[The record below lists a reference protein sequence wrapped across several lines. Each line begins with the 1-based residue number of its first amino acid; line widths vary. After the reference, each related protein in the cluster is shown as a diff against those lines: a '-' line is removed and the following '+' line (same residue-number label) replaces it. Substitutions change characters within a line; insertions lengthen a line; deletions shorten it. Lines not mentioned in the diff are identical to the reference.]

1 MHWGTFILVLG
12 ALASRLAESGYI
24 FTAPKI
30 LRSETDEQ
38 FRLTLTD
45 VKEDGKVTVRLL
57 KYNNDSI
64 VLAEQEYDIKNGES
78 TFLPFR
84 VPEHLDSQAKI
95 EVNGTFGDYVFGDR
109 KEIDFQKSKNTILV
123 QSDKALY
130 KPGQRVQFR
139 VLPINNELKPV
150 TDVKA
155 TIYVT
160 SPSDVRIAQ
169 WNDVSFEKGIVQR
182 DFQLTEEPELGLW
195 QIVVELPT
203 QTVRQHFEVNEYVLP
218 KFEVTIKPPSYV
230 LADAKE
236 ITWKICAHYTFGQ
249 PVDGTLT
256 VNVTYERYS
265 WEKDDYPKINH
276 TGPINGC
283 FDMTVNTSLLR
294 FNENYEIY
302 KRIYLVAQVN
312 ETGTGITMNKT
323 NYISRSFNPLEL
335 NFLEGDRG
343 KNYFK
348 PTMPF
353 YGRLLVKKPDGVPVG
368 GELVQL
374 CLLSQA
380 EEIKPRWW
388 RTDRRLSC
396 KNYTSDESGII
407 KFTIPPLKTTVVT
420 ISVET
425 QKGRPSLSARRYPTA
440 LRLPSRSL
448 RRMRPHGIRITAV
461 AMNYETV
468 KYDTYGVKINQPKST
483 LYLQA
488 WYSASNNFIQIEP
501 SKGPLRCSGKHPVR
515 LRYTGQPD
523 SEKQFH
529 LQVIARGKILKD
541 KVLDVTFKPEEA
553 LSVDDSFLV
562 EEDLNETLPTNMAEG
577 SVSTGSFEF
586 ELEPDFS
593 HVPRVKVL
601 AFYVRP
607 DGEVIADS
615 EQFEVEKC
623 LQNNVTMRFGSETV
637 QPATSAAIHVNGSPR
652 SFCGVGVVDK
662 SVHLLKQDNQ
672 LTKDKVYDILKRLD
686 ITRYT
691 WPKQASYDYCRKQ
704 LAKNPQQFKRHI
716 WNGPRSS
723 NVEYVD
729 SITAFDESGVVVMS
743 DLTLETRP
751 CRKNIYDRPPYA
763 LAAPAIPLA
772 RPLALSGP
780 PPPAGVAFS
789 NRIVGGLPGVPV
801 ALDSVAQSAPS
812 ANIPAKSAVEVRTY
826 FPETWLWD
834 LKELDEHG
842 ELNFKE
848 KIPHTI
854 TEWVGS
860 TVCINSEDG
869 IGISDPAKIKAFQP
883 FFASFNLPYSVVRGE
898 LVPVKVSVFN
908 YLEKCLPVDL
918 KLAESADFHIEGES
932 ETTLC
937 VCGSKSQVH
946 KFQIRPQTI
955 GEVNLTVSAAGS
967 QSDAACGEQPTEK
980 VVARDAVTRP
990 LIIEAEGFPKEETQS
1005 VFVCPKDAGEG
1016 GAKNEF
1022 DLVLPEDLV
1031 EGSARAYVQVTG
1043 DIMGPAIKNLDSL
1056 VQVPTGCGEQN
1067 MVKFTPNV
1075 YVLDYLKATG
1085 KNQEDIERKAV
1096 QNLKTGYQRQQKYKH
1111 YDGSYS
1117 AFGNRDNSGSMFL
1130 TAFVVKSFKQA
1141 EKYIPIDAGNLN
1153 ESIKWIITKQK
1164 TNGCFQNIGTVLSSG
1179 LKGKVNSTAPGALT
1193 AYVLTALLEGGLADE
1208 KVVESALR
1216 CISAQRDPSAHNL
1229 ALSAYA
1235 AALAGHESAKDYLEK
1250 LESIAV
1256 HKGALTYWSNAGKK
1270 GPSASADVETAAYAV
1285 LAYLKLNAQE
1295 NLSKAQP
1302 IVRWMATKRNS
1313 RGGFPSTQDTVLGL
1327 QALSAFAT
1335 YVSKDPVDIS
1345 VKVDGT
1351 DVSESYNLKEDTKLV
1366 VQEKKVVSL
1375 PNKLTSEAT
1384 GPGCALISATLKYN
1398 VHTAPKSEGF
1408 ELTATPSQE
1417 ASDCN
1422 DHKLKICLRFDG
1434 EQPSN
1439 MAVVELKLVSGYTP
1453 DEDHIFGLYREKDVK
1468 LKRHEV
1474 EKNQVNFYF
1483 EEITSE
1489 NKCFD
1494 VRVHREFAIEDAKPA
1509 TVKVYDYYE
1518 QENSNSVPYSLVASC

>member
-1 MHWGTFILVLG
+1 MQWGALVLFLG
-12 ALASRLAESGYI
+12 AVASHVADGGYI

-30 LRSETDEQ
+30 LRSETDAL

-57 KYNNDSI
+57 KYNNDSV

-78 TFLPFR
+78 AFLPFR

-95 EVNGTFGDYVFGDR
+95 EVNGTFGNYVFGDR
-109 KEIDFQKSKNTILV
+109 KEIDFQKSKNTVLV

-130 KPGQRVQFR
+130 KPGQKVQFR

-283 FDMTVNTSLLR
+283 FDMTVNTTLLR

-302 KRIYLVAQVN
+302 KRISLVAQVN
-312 ETGTGITMNKT
+312 ETGTGVTMNKT
-323 NYISRSFNPLEL
+323 NFISRSFNPLEL
-335 NFLEGDRG
+335 NFLEGEHG

-374 CLLSQA
+374 CLLSQS

-407 KFTIPPLKTTVVT
+407 KFTIPPLKASVVT
-420 ISVET
+420 ISVE
-425 QKGRPSLSARRYPTA
+425 
-440 LRLPSRSL
+440 
-448 RRMRPHGIRITAV
+448 AV

-488 WYSASNNFIQIEP
+488 WYSASNNFIQVEP
-501 SKGPLRCSGKHPVR
+501 SKGPIPCAGKYSLR
-515 LRYTGQPD
+515 LRYTGEPD
-523 SEKQFH
+523 TQKQFH
-529 LQVIARGKILKD
+529 FQVMARGKILKD
-541 KVLDVTFKPEEA
+541 KVEDVAFKPDEVVP
-553 LSVDDSFLV
+553 VDASFLV
-562 EEDLNETLPTNMAEG
+562 EEDLNETLPSNMAEG
-577 SVSTGSFEF
+577 SASTGSFEF

-593 HVPRVKVL
+593 YVPRVIVL

-607 DGEVIADS
+607 DGEVIADA

-623 LQNNVTMRFGSETV
+623 LQNNVTMRFGSDTV

-652 SFCGVGVVDK
+652 SYCGVGVVDK

-704 LAKNPQQFKRHI
+704 LAKNPQQYKRNI

-763 LAAPAIPLA
+763 LAAPASVRDAEEYDDEQLDI
-772 RPLALSGP
+772 
-780 PPPAGVAFS
+780 AG
-789 NRIVGGLPGVPV
+789 GMPGVPV

-826 FPETWLWD
+826 FPETWLWE

-842 ELNFKE
+842 ELSFKE

-869 IGISDPAKIKAFQP
+869 IGVSDPAKIKAFQP

-918 KLAESADFHIEGES
+918 KLAESADYHIEGES

-967 QSDAACGEQPTEK
+967 NSDTACGEQPTEK

-990 LIIEAEGFPKEETQS
+990 LIIEAEGFEKEETQS
-1005 VFVCPKDAGEG
+1005 VFVCPKDAGEE

-1031 EGSARAYVQVTG
+1031 EGSARAYVSVTG

-1085 KNQEDIERKAV
+1085 KNQKEIERKAV
-1096 QNLKTGYQRQQKYKH
+1096 NNLKTGYQRQQKYKH

-1117 AFGNRDNSGSMFL
+1117 AFGNSDSSGSMFL

-1141 EKYIPIDAGNLN
+1141 ENYIPIDAGNLN

-1164 TNGCFQNIGTVLSSG
+1164 TNGCFQNVGTVLSSG

-1193 AYVLTALLEGGLADE
+1193 AYVLTALLEGGLADAQ
-1208 KVVESALR
+1208 VVESALR

-1235 AALAGHESAKDYLEK
+1235 AALAGHESAKEYLEK

-1256 HKGALTYWSNAGKK
+1256 HKGGLTYWSNAGKK
-1270 GPSASADVETAAYAV
+1270 GPSVSADVETAAYAV
-1285 LAYLKLNAQE
+1285 LAYLKLNPQE
-1295 NLSKAQP
+1295 NLNKAQP

-1335 YVSKDPVDIS
+1335 FVSKDPVDIA
-1345 VKVDGT
+1345 VKVDGN

-1366 VQEKKVVSL
+1366 VQEKKVVNL

-1384 GPGCALISATLKYN
+1384 GPGCALVSTTLKYN
-1398 VHTAPKSEGF
+1398 VHTPPKSEGF
-1408 ELTATPSQE
+1408 ELTATPSKE

-1422 DHKLKICLRFDG
+1422 DHKLKICLRYDG

-1439 MAVVELKLVSGYTP
+1439 MAVLELKLVSGYIP
-1453 DEDHIFGLYREKDVK
+1453 DEDHIYSLYREKDVK

-1494 VRVHREFAIEDAKPA
+1494 VRLHREFAIEDAKPA

>member
-1 MHWGTFILVLG
+1 MHWAALVLVLG
-12 ALASRLAESGYI
+12 AVSSHLADGGYI

-30 LRSETDEQ
+30 LRSETDAL

-57 KYNNDSI
+57 KYNNDSV
-64 VLAEQEYDIKNGES
+64 VLAEQEYDIKNGEGA
-78 TFLPFR
+78 FLPFR

-95 EVNGTFGDYVFGDR
+95 EVNGTFGSYVFGDR

-130 KPGQRVQFR
+130 KPGQKVQFR

-218 KFEVTIKPPSYV
+218 KFEITIKPPSYV

-283 FDMTVNTSLLR
+283 YDMTVNTTLLR

-302 KRIYLVAQVN
+302 KRISFVAQVN
-312 ETGTGITMNKT
+312 ETGTGVTMNKT
-323 NYISRSFNPLEL
+323 NFISRSFNPLEL
-335 NFLEGDRG
+335 NFLEGEHG

-374 CLLSQA
+374 CLLSQS

-407 KFTIPPLKTTVVT
+407 KFTIPPLKASVVT
-420 ISVET
+420 ISVE
-425 QKGRPSLSARRYPTA
+425 
-440 LRLPSRSL
+440 
-448 RRMRPHGIRITAV
+448 AV

-488 WYSASNNFIQIEP
+488 WYSASNNFIQVEP
-501 SKGPLRCSGKHPVR
+501 SKGPIPCTGKYSVR
-515 LRYTGQPD
+515 LRYTGEPD
-523 SEKQFH
+523 TQKQFH
-529 LQVIARGKILKD
+529 FQVMARGKILKD
-541 KVLDVTFKPEEA
+541 KVEDVAFKPDEA
-553 LSVDDSFLV
+553 VPVDASFLV
-562 EEDLNETLPTNMAEG
+562 EEDLNETLPSNMAEG

-593 HVPRVKVL
+593 YVPRVKVL
-601 AFYVRP
+601 AFYIRP
-607 DGEVIADS
+607 DGEVIADA

-652 SFCGVGVVDK
+652 SYCGVGVVDK

-704 LAKNPQQFKRHI
+704 LAKNPQQYKRNI

-763 LAAPAIPLA
+763 LAAPASALDAEEFDGDVVQLYSAATTSHP
-772 RPLALSGP
+772 RPLTTTVPTAVP
-780 PPPAGVAFS
+780 FRATQK
-789 NRIVGGLPGVPV
+789 GGLPGVPV

-826 FPETWLWD
+826 FPETWLWE

-842 ELNFKE
+842 ELSFKE

-869 IGISDPAKIKAFQP
+869 IGVSDPAKIKAFQP

-918 KLAESADFHIEGES
+918 KLAESADYHIEGES

-967 QSDAACGEQPTEK
+967 QSDTACGEQPTEK

-990 LIIEAEGFPKEETQS
+990 LIIEAEGFEKEETQS

-1031 EGSARAYVQVTG
+1031 EGSARAYVSVTG

-1085 KNQEDIERKAV
+1085 KDQKEIERKAV
-1096 QNLKTGYQRQQKYKH
+1096 NNLKTGYQRQQKYKH

-1117 AFGNRDNSGSMFL
+1117 AFGNSDSSGSMFL

-1141 EKYIPIDAGNLN
+1141 EKYMPIDAGNLN

-1164 TNGCFQNIGTVLSSG
+1164 TNGCFQNVGTVLSSG

-1193 AYVLTALLEGGLADE
+1193 AYVLTALLEGGLADAQ
-1208 KVVESALR
+1208 VVESALR

-1235 AALAGHESAKDYLEK
+1235 AALAGHESAKEYLEK

-1256 HKGALTYWSNAGKK
+1256 HKGGLTYWSNAGKK
-1270 GPSASADVETAAYAV
+1270 GPSVSADVETAAYAV
-1285 LAYLKLNAQE
+1285 LAYLKLNPQE
-1295 NLSKAQP
+1295 NLNKAQP

-1335 YVSKDPVDIS
+1335 FVSKDPVDIT
-1345 VKVDGT
+1345 VKVDGN

-1366 VQEKKVVSL
+1366 VQEKKVVNL

-1384 GPGCALISATLKYN
+1384 GPGCALVSTTLKYN

-1422 DHKLKICLRFDG
+1422 DHKVKICLRYDG

-1439 MAVVELKLVSGYTP
+1439 MAVLELKLVSGYIP
-1453 DEDHIFGLYREKDVK
+1453 DEDHIYSLYREKDVK

-1494 VRVHREFAIEDAKPA
+1494 VRLHREFAIEDAKPA

-1518 QENSNSVPYSLVASC
+1518 QENSNSVPYTLVASC

>member
-1 MHWGTFILVLG
+1 MHWGAVVLVIG
-12 ALASRLAESGYI
+12 AVASQLADGGYI

-30 LRSETDEQ
+30 LRSETDAL

-78 TFLPFR
+78 AFLPFR

-95 EVNGTFGDYVFGDR
+95 EVNGTFGSYVFSDK

-130 KPGQRVQFR
+130 KPGQKVQFR

-236 ITWKICAHYTFGQ
+236 ITWEICAHYTFGQ

-283 FDMTVNTSLLR
+283 YDMVVNTTLLR

-302 KRIYLVAQVN
+302 KRISLVAQVN

-323 NYISRSFNPLEL
+323 NFISRSFNPLEL
-335 NFLEGDRG
+335 NFLDGEHG

-353 YGRLLVKKPDGVPVG
+353 YGRLLVKRPDGVPVG

-374 CLLSQA
+374 CLLSQS

-407 KFTIPPLKTTVVT
+407 KFTIPPLKASVVT
-420 ISVET
+420 ISVE
-425 QKGRPSLSARRYPTA
+425 
-440 LRLPSRSL
+440 
-448 RRMRPHGIRITAV
+448 AV

-488 WYSASNNFIQIEP
+488 WYSASNNFIQVEP
-501 SKGPLRCSGKHPVR
+501 SKGPIPCAGKHSMR
-515 LRYTGQPD
+515 LRYTGEPD
-523 SEKQFH
+523 TQKQFH
-529 LQVIARGKILKD
+529 FQVMARGKILKD
-541 KVLDVTFKPEEA
+541 KVVDVAFKPDEA
-553 LSVDDSFLV
+553 VPVDASFLV
-562 EEDLNETLPTNMAEG
+562 EEDLNETLPSNMAEG

-586 ELEPDFS
+586 ELEPDYS
-593 HVPRVKVL
+593 YVPRVKVL

-623 LQNNVTMRFGSETV
+623 LQNNVSMRFGSEVV
-637 QPATSAAIHVNGSPR
+637 QPATSAAIHLNGSPR
-652 SFCGVGVVDK
+652 SYCGVGVVDK

-704 LAKNPQQFKRHI
+704 LAKNPQQYKRNI

-729 SITAFDESGVVVMS
+729 SITAFDESGVIVMS

-763 LAAPAIPLA
+763 LAAPAMHGPRPLAFLA
-772 RPLALSGP
+772 RPAAP
-780 PPPAGVAFS
+780 PPPGAAFS
-789 NRIVGGLPGVPV
+789 NRVVGGLPGVPV

-812 ANIPAKSAVEVRTY
+812 VNIPAKSAVEVRTY

-842 ELNFKE
+842 ELSFKE

-869 IGISDPAKIKAFQP
+869 IGVSDPAKIKAFQP

-918 KLAESADFHIEGES
+918 KLAESADYQIEGES

-967 QSDAACGEQPTEK
+967 QSDTACGEQPTEK

-990 LIIEAEGFPKEETQS
+990 LIIEAEGFEKEETQS
-1005 VFVCPKDAGEG
+1005 VFVCPKEDS
-1016 GAKNEF
+1016 AKNEF

-1031 EGSARAYVQVTG
+1031 EGSARAYVSVTG

-1085 KNQEDIERKAV
+1085 KNQEEIERKAV
-1096 QNLKTGYQRQQKYKH
+1096 NNLKTGYQRQQKYKH

-1117 AFGNRDNSGSMFL
+1117 AFGNSDSSGSMFL

-1141 EKYIPIDAGNLN
+1141 EKYVPIDAGNLN

-1164 TNGCFQNIGTVLSSG
+1164 TNGCFQNVGTVLSSG

-1193 AYVLTALLEGGLADE
+1193 AYVLTSLLEGGLADAQ
-1208 KVVESALR
+1208 VVESALR

-1256 HKGALTYWSNAGKK
+1256 HKGGLTYWSNAGKK

-1285 LAYLKLNAQE
+1285 LAYLKLNPQE
-1295 NLSKAQP
+1295 NLNKAQP

-1335 YVSKDPVDIS
+1335 FVSKDPVDIT
-1345 VKVDGT
+1345 VKVDGN

-1366 VQEKKVVSL
+1366 VQEKKVVNL
-1375 PNKLTSEAT
+1375 PNKLTSEAS
-1384 GPGCALISATLKYN
+1384 GPGCALVSTTLKYN

-1417 ASDCN
+1417 ATDCN
-1422 DHKLKICLRFDG
+1422 DHKLNICIRYDG

-1439 MAVVELKLVSGYTP
+1439 MAVLELKLVSGYIP
-1453 DEDHIFGLYREKDVK
+1453 DEDHIYSLYRQKDVK

-1494 VRVHREFAIEDAKPA
+1494 VRLHREFAIEDAKPA

>member
-1 MHWGTFILVLG
+1 MQWGALVLFLG
-12 ALASRLAESGYI
+12 AVASHLADGGYI

-30 LRSETDEQ
+30 LRSETDAL

-57 KYNNDSI
+57 KYNNDSV

-78 TFLPFR
+78 AFLPFR

-95 EVNGTFGDYVFGDR
+95 EVNGTFGSYVFGDR
-109 KEIDFQKSKNTILV
+109 KEIDFQKSKNTVLV

-130 KPGQRVQFR
+130 KPGQKVQFR

-283 FDMTVNTSLLR
+283 YDMTVNTTLLR

-302 KRIYLVAQVN
+302 KRISLVAQVN
-312 ETGTGITMNKT
+312 ETGTGVTMNKT
-323 NYISRSFNPLEL
+323 NFISRSFNPLEL
-335 NFLEGDRG
+335 NFLEGEHG

-374 CLLSQA
+374 CLLSQS

-407 KFTIPPLKTTVVT
+407 KFTIPPLKASVVT
-420 ISVET
+420 ISVE
-425 QKGRPSLSARRYPTA
+425 
-440 LRLPSRSL
+440 
-448 RRMRPHGIRITAV
+448 AV

-488 WYSASNNFIQIEP
+488 WYSASNNFIQVEP
-501 SKGPLRCSGKHPVR
+501 SKGPIPCAGKYSVR
-515 LRYTGQPD
+515 LRYTGEPD
-523 SEKQFH
+523 TQKQFH
-529 LQVIARGKILKD
+529 FQVMARGKILKD
-541 KVLDVTFKPEEA
+541 KVEDVAFKPDEVVP
-553 LSVDDSFLV
+553 VDASFLV
-562 EEDLNETLPTNMAEG
+562 EEDLNETLPSNMAEG
-577 SVSTGSFEF
+577 SASTGSFEF

-593 HVPRVKVL
+593 YVPRVKVL
-601 AFYVRP
+601 VFYIRP
-607 DGEVIADS
+607 DAEVIADA

-623 LQNNVTMRFGSETV
+623 LQNNVTMRFGSDTV

-652 SFCGVGVVDK
+652 SYCGVGVVDK

-704 LAKNPQQFKRHI
+704 LAKNPQQYKRNI

-763 LAAPAIPLA
+763 LAAPA
-772 RPLALSGP
+772 S
-780 PPPAGVAFS
+780 
-789 NRIVGGLPGVPV
+789 GLPGVPV

-812 ANIPAKSAVEVRTY
+812 GNIPAKSAVEVRTY
-826 FPETWLWD
+826 FPETWLWE

-842 ELNFKE
+842 ELSFKE

-869 IGISDPAKIKAFQP
+869 IGVSDPAKIKAFQP

-918 KLAESADFHIEGES
+918 KLAESADYHIEGES

-967 QSDAACGEQPTEK
+967 NSDTTCGEQPTEK

-990 LIIEAEGFPKEETQS
+990 LIIEAEGFEKEETQS
-1005 VFVCPKDAGEG
+1005 VFVCPKDAGEE

-1031 EGSARAYVQVTG
+1031 EGSARAYVSVTG

-1085 KNQEDIERKAV
+1085 KNQKEIERKAV
-1096 QNLKTGYQRQQKYKH
+1096 NNLKTGYQRQQKYKH

-1117 AFGNRDNSGSMFL
+1117 AFGNSDSSGSMFL

-1141 EKYIPIDAGNLN
+1141 ENYISIDAGNLN

-1164 TNGCFQNIGTVLSSG
+1164 TNGCFQNVGTVLSSG

-1193 AYVLTALLEGGLADE
+1193 AYVLTALLEGGLADAQ
-1208 KVVESALR
+1208 VVESALR

-1235 AALAGHESAKDYLEK
+1235 AALAGHESAKEYLEK

-1256 HKGALTYWSNAGKK
+1256 HKGGLTYWSNAGKK
-1270 GPSASADVETAAYAV
+1270 GPSVSADVETAAYAV
-1285 LAYLKLNAQE
+1285 LAYLKLNPQE
-1295 NLSKAQP
+1295 NLNKAQP

-1313 RGGFPSTQDTVLGL
+1313 RGGFLSTQDTVLGL

-1335 YVSKDPVDIS
+1335 FVSKDPVDIT
-1345 VKVDGT
+1345 VKVDGN
-1351 DVSESYNLKEDTKLV
+1351 DVSESYDLKEDTKLV
-1366 VQEKKVVSL
+1366 VQEKKVVNL

-1384 GPGCALISATLKYN
+1384 GPGCALVSTTLKYN
-1398 VHTAPKSEGF
+1398 VHTPPKSEGF
-1408 ELTATPSQE
+1408 ELTATPTQE

-1422 DHKLKICLRFDG
+1422 DHKLKICLRYDG

-1439 MAVVELKLVSGYTP
+1439 MAVLELKLVSGYIP
-1453 DEDHIFGLYREKDVK
+1453 DEDHIYSLYREKDVK

-1494 VRVHREFAIEDAKPA
+1494 VRLHREFAIEDAKPA

>member
-1 MHWGTFILVLG
+1 MQWGALVLFLG
-12 ALASRLAESGYI
+12 AVASHVADGGYI

-30 LRSETDEQ
+30 LRSETDAL

-57 KYNNDSI
+57 KYNNDSV

-78 TFLPFR
+78 AFLPFR

-95 EVNGTFGDYVFGDR
+95 EVNGTFGNYVFGDR
-109 KEIDFQKSKNTILV
+109 KEIDFQKSKNTVLV

-130 KPGQRVQFR
+130 KPGQKVQFR

-283 FDMTVNTSLLR
+283 FDMTVNTTLLR

-302 KRIYLVAQVN
+302 KRISLVAQVN
-312 ETGTGITMNKT
+312 ETGTGVTMNKT
-323 NYISRSFNPLEL
+323 NFISRSFNPLEL
-335 NFLEGDRG
+335 NFLEGEHG

-374 CLLSQA
+374 CLLSQS

-407 KFTIPPLKTTVVT
+407 KFTIPPLKASVVT
-420 ISVET
+420 ISVE
-425 QKGRPSLSARRYPTA
+425 
-440 LRLPSRSL
+440 
-448 RRMRPHGIRITAV
+448 AV

-488 WYSASNNFIQIEP
+488 WYSASNNFIQVEP
-501 SKGPLRCSGKHPVR
+501 SKGPIPCAGKYSLR
-515 LRYTGQPD
+515 LRYTGEPD
-523 SEKQFH
+523 TQKQFH
-529 LQVIARGKILKD
+529 FQVMARGKILKD
-541 KVLDVTFKPEEA
+541 KVEDVAFKPDEVVP
-553 LSVDDSFLV
+553 VDASFLV
-562 EEDLNETLPTNMAEG
+562 EEDLNETLPSNMAEG
-577 SVSTGSFEF
+577 SASTGSFEF

-593 HVPRVKVL
+593 YVPRVIVL

-607 DGEVIADS
+607 DGEVIADA

-623 LQNNVTMRFGSETV
+623 LQNNVTMRFGSDTV

-652 SFCGVGVVDK
+652 SYCGVGVVDK

-704 LAKNPQQFKRHI
+704 LAKNPQQYKRNI

-763 LAAPAIPLA
+763 LAAPA
-772 RPLALSGP
+772 SGM
-780 PPPAGVAFS
+780 
-789 NRIVGGLPGVPV
+789 PGVPV

-826 FPETWLWD
+826 FPETWLWE

-842 ELNFKE
+842 ELSFKE

-869 IGISDPAKIKAFQP
+869 IGVSDPAKIKAFQP

-918 KLAESADFHIEGES
+918 KLAESADYHIEGES

-967 QSDAACGEQPTEK
+967 NSDTACGEQPTEK

-990 LIIEAEGFPKEETQS
+990 LIIEAEGFEKEETQS
-1005 VFVCPKDAGEG
+1005 VFVCPKDAGEE

-1031 EGSARAYVQVTG
+1031 EGSARAYVSVTG

-1085 KNQEDIERKAV
+1085 KNQKEIERKAV
-1096 QNLKTGYQRQQKYKH
+1096 NNLKTGYQRQQKYKH

-1117 AFGNRDNSGSMFL
+1117 AFGNSDSSGSMFL

-1141 EKYIPIDAGNLN
+1141 ENYIPIDAGNLN

-1164 TNGCFQNIGTVLSSG
+1164 TNGCFQNVGTVLSSG

-1193 AYVLTALLEGGLADE
+1193 AYVLTALLEGGLADAQ
-1208 KVVESALR
+1208 VVESALR

-1235 AALAGHESAKDYLEK
+1235 AALAGHESAKEYLEK

-1256 HKGALTYWSNAGKK
+1256 HKGGLTYWSNAGKK
-1270 GPSASADVETAAYAV
+1270 GPSVSADVETAAYAV
-1285 LAYLKLNAQE
+1285 LAYLKLNPQE
-1295 NLSKAQP
+1295 NLNKAQP

-1335 YVSKDPVDIS
+1335 FVSKDPVDIA
-1345 VKVDGT
+1345 VKVDGN

-1366 VQEKKVVSL
+1366 VQEKKVVNL

-1384 GPGCALISATLKYN
+1384 GPGCALVSTTLKYN
-1398 VHTAPKSEGF
+1398 VHTPPKSEGF
-1408 ELTATPSQE
+1408 ELTATPSKE

-1422 DHKLKICLRFDG
+1422 DHKLKICLRYDG

-1439 MAVVELKLVSGYTP
+1439 MAVLELKLVSGYIP
-1453 DEDHIFGLYREKDVK
+1453 DEDHIYSLYREKDVK

-1494 VRVHREFAIEDAKPA
+1494 VRLHREFAIEDAKPA

>member
-1 MHWGTFILVLG
+1 MNWGSFILVFG
-12 ALASRLAESGYI
+12 ALASHLSEGGYI

-30 LRSETDEQ
+30 LRSETDAL

-45 VKEDGKVTVRLL
+45 VKDDGKVVVRLL

-84 VPEHLDSQAKI
+84 VPEQLDSQAKI
-95 EVNGTFGDYVFGDR
+95 QVNGTFGSYVFGDK
-109 KEIDFQKSKNTILV
+109 KEIDFQKSKNTILI

-130 KPGQRVQFR
+130 KPGQKVQFR
-139 VLPINNELKPV
+139 ILPINNELKPV
-150 TDVKA
+150 KNLQA

-169 WNDVSFEKGIVQR
+169 WNNVSFEKGIVQR
-182 DFQLTEEPELGLW
+182 DFKLTEEPELGLW

-218 KFEVTIKPPSYV
+218 KFEVTVKPPSYV

-283 FDMTVNTSLLR
+283 FDMTVNTTHLR

-323 NYISRSFNPLEL
+323 NYVSRSFNPLEL
-335 NFLEGDRG
+335 NFLDGEHG

-374 CLLSQA
+374 CLLSQS
-380 EEIKPRWW
+380 EDIRPRWW

-407 KFTIPPLKTTVVT
+407 KFTIPPLKTSVVT
-420 ISVET
+420 ISVE
-425 QKGRPSLSARRYPTA
+425 
-440 LRLPSRSL
+440 
-448 RRMRPHGIRITAV
+448 AV

-501 SKGPLRCSGKHPVR
+501 SNGPLPCTGKHVVR
-515 LRYTGQPD
+515 LRYTGEPGT
-523 SEKQFH
+523 EKQFH
-529 LQVIARGKILKD
+529 MQVMARGKILKD
-541 KVLDVTFKPEEA
+541 HVMNVAFKQDLPTP
-553 LSVDDSFLV
+553 VDENFLV
-562 EEDLNETLPTNMAEG
+562 EEDLNETLPSNMAEG
-577 SVSTGSFEF
+577 SVPTGSFEF
-586 ELEPDFS
+586 ELEPDYN

-607 DGEVIADS
+607 DGEVIADT
-615 EQFEVEKC
+615 EQFEVDKC
-623 LQNNVTMRFGSETV
+623 LQNNVTMKFGSETV

-652 SFCGVGVVDK
+652 SYCGVGVVDK

-691 WPKQASYDYCRKQ
+691 WPKQASYEYCRKQ
-704 LAKNPQQFKRHI
+704 LAKNPTQFKRNI

-763 LAAPAIPLA
+763 LAAPAMRVSYHSKDVELA
-772 RPLALSGP
+772 YIGRPITAALQTTAVPFRTTQRGGP
-780 PPPAGVAFS
+780 PGVAAAAFDAPPPVGFS
-789 NRIVGGLPGVPV
+789 S
-801 ALDSVAQSAPS
+801 D
-812 ANIPAKSAVEVRTY
+812 NIPAKSAVEVRTY
-826 FPETWLWD
+826 FPETWLWE

-842 ELNFKE
+842 ELSFKE

-860 TVCINSEDG
+860 TVCINSDDG
-869 IGISDPAKIKAFQP
+869 IGVSDPAKIKAFQP

-908 YLEKCLPVDL
+908 YLEKCLPIDL
-918 KLAESADFHIEGES
+918 KLAESADYHIEGES

-946 KFQIRPQTI
+946 KFTIRPQTI

-967 QSDAACGEQPTEK
+967 QNDVVCGDKPTEK

-990 LIIEAEGFPKEETQS
+990 LIIEAEGFPKEETKS
-1005 VFVCPKDAGEG
+1005 VFVCPKDAGEE
-1016 GAKNEF
+1016 GAKHEF

-1031 EGSARAYVQVTG
+1031 EGSARAYVSVTG

-1085 KNQEDIERKAV
+1085 KNLEDIERKAV
-1096 QNLKTGYQRQQKYKH
+1096 NNLKTGYQRQQKYKH
-1111 YDGSYS
+1111 NDGSYS
-1117 AFGNRDNSGSMFL
+1117 AFGKNDNSGSMFL

-1141 EKYIPIDAGNLN
+1141 EKYITIDAGNLN
-1153 ESIKWIITKQK
+1153 DSIKWILTKQK
-1164 TNGCFQNIGTVLSSG
+1164 TNGCFLNVGTVLSSG

-1193 AYVLTALLEGGLADE
+1193 AYVLTALLEGGLADA
-1208 KVVESALR
+1208 KVVETALR

-1235 AALAGHESAKDYLEK
+1235 AALAGHDSAKEYLEK
-1250 LESIAV
+1250 LETLAV
-1256 HKGALTYWSNAGKK
+1256 NKGGLTYWSNAGKK

-1335 YVSKDPVDIS
+1335 HVSKDPVDIA
-1345 VKVDGT
+1345 VKVEGT

-1366 VQEKKVVSL
+1366 VQEKKVVNL
-1375 PNKLTSEAT
+1375 PNKLTSEAS
-1384 GPGCALISATLKYN
+1384 GPGCALVSTTLKYN

-1408 ELTATPSQE
+1408 GLTATPSQE
-1417 ASDCN
+1417 ESDCN
-1422 DHKLKICLRFDG
+1422 DQKVNICIKFDG
-1434 EQPSN
+1434 DQPSN
-1439 MAVVELKLVSGYTP
+1439 MAVLELKLVSGYVP
-1453 DEDHIFGLYREKDVK
+1453 NEDHIYSLYREKDVK
-1468 LKRHEV
+1468 LKRHEI
-1474 EKNQVNFYF
+1474 EKNQVNLYF

-1494 VRVHREFAIEDAKPA
+1494 IRLHRDFAIEDAKPA
-1509 TVKVYDYYE
+1509 TIKVYDYYE
-1518 QENSNSVPYSLVASC
+1518 QENSNSVPYSLNASC

>member
-1 MHWGTFILVLG
+1 MRNFRTVVQDLRKARNLFWGIYDRPKNRAVLNKS
-12 ALASRLAESGYI
+12 LEHLGYI

-30 LRSETDEQ
+30 LRSETDAL

-78 TFLPFR
+78 AFLPFR

-95 EVNGTFGDYVFGDR
+95 EVNGTFGSYAFGDK

-130 KPGQRVQFR
+130 KPGQKVQFR

-283 FDMTVNTSLLR
+283 YDMVVNTSLLR

-302 KRIYLVAQVN
+302 KRISLVAQVN
-312 ETGTGITMNKT
+312 ETGTGVTMNKT
-323 NYISRSFNPLEL
+323 NFISRSFNPLEL
-335 NFLEGDRG
+335 NFLDGEHG

-368 GELVQL
+368 GEIVQL
-374 CLLSQA
+374 CLLSQS

-407 KFTIPPLKTTVVT
+407 KFTIPPLKTSVVT
-420 ISVET
+420 ISVE
-425 QKGRPSLSARRYPTA
+425 
-440 LRLPSRSL
+440 
-448 RRMRPHGIRITAV
+448 AV

-483 LYLQA
+483 LYLPGLVLGEQ
-488 WYSASNNFIQIEP
+488 
-501 SKGPLRCSGKHPVR
+501 
-515 LRYTGQPD
+515 
-523 SEKQFH
+523 QFH
-529 LQVIARGKILKD
+529 PGRAVEGPHSVRGKTLHATAIHGRARHA
-541 KVLDVTFKPEEA
+541 EA
-553 LSVDDSFLV
+553 VPLPGYGSRQDTKGQ
-562 EEDLNETLPTNMAEG
+562 DLNETLPSNMAEG

-586 ELEPDFS
+586 ELEPDYS
-593 HVPRVKVL
+593 YVPRVKVL

-623 LQNNVTMRFGSETV
+623 LQNNVTMRFGSEVV
-637 QPATSAAIHVNGSPR
+637 QPATSAAIHLNGSPR
-652 SFCGVGVVDK
+652 SYCGVGVVDK

-704 LAKNPQQFKRHI
+704 LAKNPQQYKRNI

-729 SITAFDESGVVVMS
+729 SITAFDESGVIVMS

-763 LAAPAIPLA
+763 LAAPAMRVSYHSYEA
-772 RPLALSGP
+772 AY
-780 PPPAGVAFS
+780 AFQ
-789 NRIVGGLPGVPV
+789 GGLPGVPV
-801 ALDSVAQSAPS
+801 ALDSVAQNSPS
-812 ANIPAKSAVEVRTY
+812 VNIPAKSAVEVRTY

-842 ELNFKE
+842 ELSFKE

-869 IGISDPAKIKAFQP
+869 IGVSDPAKIKAFQP

-918 KLAESADFHIEGES
+918 KLSESPDYQIEGES

-937 VCGSKSQVH
+937 VCGSKSQ
-946 KFQIRPQTI
+946 
-955 GEVNLTVSAAGS
+955 
-967 QSDAACGEQPTEK
+967 SDTACGEQPTEK

-990 LIIEAEGFPKEETQS
+990 LIIEAEGFEKEETQS
-1005 VFVCPKDAGEG
+1005 VFVCPKEDS
-1016 GAKNEF
+1016 AKNEF

-1031 EGSARAYVQVTG
+1031 EGSARAYVSVTG

-1085 KNQEDIERKAV
+1085 KNQEEIERKAV
-1096 QNLKTGYQRQQKYKH
+1096 NNLKTGYQRQQKYKH

-1117 AFGNRDNSGSMFL
+1117 AFGNSDSSGSMFL

-1141 EKYIPIDAGNLN
+1141 EKYVPIDAGNLN

-1164 TNGCFQNIGTVLSSG
+1164 TNGCFQNVGTVLSSG

-1193 AYVLTALLEGGLADE
+1193 AYVLTSLLEGGLADAQ
-1208 KVVESALR
+1208 VVESALR

-1250 LESIAV
+1250 LEAIAV
-1256 HKGALTYWSNAGKK
+1256 HKGGLTYWSNAGKK

-1285 LAYLKLNAQE
+1285 LAYLKLNPQE
-1295 NLSKAQP
+1295 NLNKAQP

-1335 YVSKDPVDIS
+1335 FVSKDPVDIT
-1345 VKVDGT
+1345 VKVDGN

-1366 VQEKKVVSL
+1366 VQEKKVVNL
-1375 PNKLTSEAT
+1375 PNKLTSEAS
-1384 GPGCALISATLKYN
+1384 GPGCALVSTTLKYN

-1417 ASDCN
+1417 ATDCN
-1422 DHKLKICLRFDG
+1422 DHKLNICIRYDG

-1439 MAVVELKLVSGYTP
+1439 MAVLELKLVSGYIP
-1453 DEDHIFGLYREKDVK
+1453 DEDHIYSLYREKDVK

-1494 VRVHREFAIEDAKPA
+1494 VRLHREFAIEDAKPA
-1509 TVKVYDYYE
+1509 TLKVYDYYE

>member
-1 MHWGTFILVLG
+1 MQWGALVLFLG
-12 ALASRLAESGYI
+12 AVASHVADGGYI

-30 LRSETDEQ
+30 LRSETDAL

-57 KYNNDSI
+57 KYNNDSV

-78 TFLPFR
+78 AFLPFR

-95 EVNGTFGDYVFGDR
+95 EVNGTFGSYVFGDR
-109 KEIDFQKSKNTILV
+109 KEIDFQKSKNTVLV

-283 FDMTVNTSLLR
+283 YDMTVNTTLLR

-302 KRIYLVAQVN
+302 KRISLVAQVN
-312 ETGTGITMNKT
+312 ETGTGVTMNKT
-323 NYISRSFNPLEL
+323 NFISRSFNPLEL
-335 NFLEGDRG
+335 NFLEGEHG

-374 CLLSQA
+374 CLLSQS

-407 KFTIPPLKTTVVT
+407 KFTIPPLKASVVT
-420 ISVET
+420 ISVE
-425 QKGRPSLSARRYPTA
+425 
-440 LRLPSRSL
+440 
-448 RRMRPHGIRITAV
+448 AV

-488 WYSASNNFIQIEP
+488 WYSASNNFIQVEP
-501 SKGPLRCSGKHPVR
+501 SKGPIPCAGKYSVR
-515 LRYTGQPD
+515 LRYTGEPD
-523 SEKQFH
+523 TQKQFH
-529 LQVIARGKILKD
+529 FQVMARGKILKD
-541 KVLDVTFKPEEA
+541 KVEDVAFKPDEA
-553 LSVDDSFLV
+553 VPVDASFLV
-562 EEDLNETLPTNMAEG
+562 EEDLNETLPSNMAEG

-593 HVPRVKVL
+593 YVPRVKVL
-601 AFYVRP
+601 AFYIRP
-607 DGEVIADS
+607 DGEVIADA

-623 LQNNVTMRFGSETV
+623 LQNNVTMRFGSDTV

-652 SFCGVGVVDK
+652 SYCGVGVVDK

-704 LAKNPQQFKRHI
+704 LAKNPQQYKRNI

-763 LAAPAIPLA
+763 LAAPA
-772 RPLALSGP
+772 S
-780 PPPAGVAFS
+780 
-789 NRIVGGLPGVPV
+789 GLPGVPV

-826 FPETWLWD
+826 FPETWLWE

-842 ELNFKE
+842 ELSFKE

-869 IGISDPAKIKAFQP
+869 IGVSDPAKIKAFQP

-918 KLAESADFHIEGES
+918 KLAESADYHIEGES

-967 QSDAACGEQPTEK
+967 NSDTACGEQPTEK

-990 LIIEAEGFPKEETQS
+990 LIIEAEGFEKEETQS
-1005 VFVCPKDAGEG
+1005 VFVCPKDAGEE

-1022 DLVLPEDLV
+1022 DLALPEDLV
-1031 EGSARAYVQVTG
+1031 EGSARAYVSVTG

-1085 KNQEDIERKAV
+1085 KNQKEIERKAV
-1096 QNLKTGYQRQQKYKH
+1096 NNLKTGYQRQQKYKH

-1117 AFGNRDNSGSMFL
+1117 AFGNSDSSGSMFL

-1141 EKYIPIDAGNLN
+1141 ENYIPIDAGNLN

-1164 TNGCFQNIGTVLSSG
+1164 TNGCFQNVGTVLSSG

-1193 AYVLTALLEGGLADE
+1193 AYVLTALLEGGLADAQ
-1208 KVVESALR
+1208 VVESALR

-1235 AALAGHESAKDYLEK
+1235 AALAGHESAKEYLEK

-1256 HKGALTYWSNAGKK
+1256 HKGGLTYWSNAGKK
-1270 GPSASADVETAAYAV
+1270 GPSVSADVETAAYAV
-1285 LAYLKLNAQE
+1285 LAYLKLNPQE
-1295 NLSKAQP
+1295 NLNKAQP

-1335 YVSKDPVDIS
+1335 FVSKDPVDIA
-1345 VKVDGT
+1345 VKVDGN

-1366 VQEKKVVSL
+1366 VQEKKVVNL

-1384 GPGCALISATLKYN
+1384 GPGCALVSTTLKYN
-1398 VHTAPKSEGF
+1398 VHTPPKSEGF

-1422 DHKLKICLRFDG
+1422 DHKLKICLRYDG

-1439 MAVVELKLVSGYTP
+1439 MAVLELKLVSGYIP
-1453 DEDHIFGLYREKDVK
+1453 DEDHIYSLYREKDVK

-1494 VRVHREFAIEDAKPA
+1494 VRLHREFAIEDAKPA
-1509 TVKVYDYYE
+1509 TIKVYDYYE

>member
-1 MHWGTFILVLG
+1 MQWGALVLFLG
-12 ALASRLAESGYI
+12 AVASHLADGGYI

-30 LRSETDEQ
+30 LRSETDAL

-57 KYNNDSI
+57 KYNNDSV

-78 TFLPFR
+78 AFLPFR

-95 EVNGTFGDYVFGDR
+95 EVNGTFGSYVFGDR
-109 KEIDFQKSKNTILV
+109 KEIDFQKSKNTVLV

-130 KPGQRVQFR
+130 KPGQKVQFR

-283 FDMTVNTSLLR
+283 YDMTVNTTLLR

-302 KRIYLVAQVN
+302 KRISLVAQVN
-312 ETGTGITMNKT
+312 ETGTGVTMNKT
-323 NYISRSFNPLEL
+323 NFISRSFNPLEL
-335 NFLEGDRG
+335 NFLEGEHG

-374 CLLSQA
+374 CLLSQS

-407 KFTIPPLKTTVVT
+407 KFTIPPLKASVVT
-420 ISVET
+420 ISVE
-425 QKGRPSLSARRYPTA
+425 
-440 LRLPSRSL
+440 
-448 RRMRPHGIRITAV
+448 AV

-488 WYSASNNFIQIEP
+488 WYSASNNFIQVEP
-501 SKGPLRCSGKHPVR
+501 SKGPIPCAGKYSVR
-515 LRYTGQPD
+515 LRYTGEPD
-523 SEKQFH
+523 TQKQFH
-529 LQVIARGKILKD
+529 FQVMARGKILKD
-541 KVLDVTFKPEEA
+541 KVEDVAFKPDEVVP
-553 LSVDDSFLV
+553 VDASFLV
-562 EEDLNETLPTNMAEG
+562 EEDLNETLPSNMAEG
-577 SVSTGSFEF
+577 SASTGSFEF

-593 HVPRVKVL
+593 YVPRVKVL
-601 AFYVRP
+601 VFYIRP
-607 DGEVIADS
+607 DAEVIADA

-623 LQNNVTMRFGSETV
+623 LQNNVTMRFGSDTV

-652 SFCGVGVVDK
+652 SYCGVGVVDK

-704 LAKNPQQFKRHI
+704 LAKNPQQYKRNI

-763 LAAPAIPLA
+763 LAAPAILRSSGA
-772 RPLALSGP
+772 RH
-780 PPPAGVAFS
+780 
-789 NRIVGGLPGVPV
+789 RGGLPGVPV

-812 ANIPAKSAVEVRTY
+812 GNIPAKSAVEVRTY
-826 FPETWLWD
+826 FPETWLWE

-842 ELNFKE
+842 ELSFKE

-869 IGISDPAKIKAFQP
+869 IGVSDPAKIKAFQP

-918 KLAESADFHIEGES
+918 KLAESADYHIEGES

-967 QSDAACGEQPTEK
+967 NSDTTCGEQPTEK

-990 LIIEAEGFPKEETQS
+990 LIIEAEGFEKEETQS
-1005 VFVCPKDAGEG
+1005 VFVCPKDAGEE

-1031 EGSARAYVQVTG
+1031 EGSARAYVSVTG

-1085 KNQEDIERKAV
+1085 KNQKEIERKAV
-1096 QNLKTGYQRQQKYKH
+1096 NNLKTGYQRQQKYKH

-1117 AFGNRDNSGSMFL
+1117 AFGNSDSSGSMFL

-1141 EKYIPIDAGNLN
+1141 ENYISIDAGNLN

-1164 TNGCFQNIGTVLSSG
+1164 TNGCFQNVGTVLSSG

-1193 AYVLTALLEGGLADE
+1193 AYVLTALLEGGLADAQ
-1208 KVVESALR
+1208 VVESALR

-1235 AALAGHESAKDYLEK
+1235 AALAGHESAKEYLEK

-1256 HKGALTYWSNAGKK
+1256 HKGGLTYWSNAGKK
-1270 GPSASADVETAAYAV
+1270 GPSVSADVETAAYAV
-1285 LAYLKLNAQE
+1285 LAYLKLNPQE
-1295 NLSKAQP
+1295 NLNKAQP

-1313 RGGFPSTQDTVLGL
+1313 RGGFLSTQDTVLGL

-1335 YVSKDPVDIS
+1335 FVSKDPVDIT
-1345 VKVDGT
+1345 VKVDGN
-1351 DVSESYNLKEDTKLV
+1351 DVSESYDLKEDTKLV
-1366 VQEKKVVSL
+1366 VQEKKVVNL

-1384 GPGCALISATLKYN
+1384 GPGCALVSTTLKYN
-1398 VHTAPKSEGF
+1398 VHTPPKSEGF
-1408 ELTATPSQE
+1408 ELTATPTQE

-1422 DHKLKICLRFDG
+1422 DHKLKICLRYDG

-1439 MAVVELKLVSGYTP
+1439 MAVLELKLVSGYIP
-1453 DEDHIFGLYREKDVK
+1453 DEDHIYSLYREKDVK

-1494 VRVHREFAIEDAKPA
+1494 VRLHREFAIEDAKPA

>member
-1 MHWGTFILVLG
+1 MQWGALVLFLG
-12 ALASRLAESGYI
+12 AVASHLADGGYI

-30 LRSETDEQ
+30 LRSETDAL

-57 KYNNDSI
+57 KYNNDSV

-78 TFLPFR
+78 AFLPFR

-95 EVNGTFGDYVFGDR
+95 EVNGTFGSYVFGDR
-109 KEIDFQKSKNTILV
+109 KEIDFQKSKNTVLV

-130 KPGQRVQFR
+130 KPGQKVQFR

-283 FDMTVNTSLLR
+283 YDMTVNTTLLR

-302 KRIYLVAQVN
+302 KRISLVAQVN
-312 ETGTGITMNKT
+312 ETGTGVTMNKT
-323 NYISRSFNPLEL
+323 NFISRSFNPLEL
-335 NFLEGDRG
+335 NFLEGEHG

-374 CLLSQA
+374 CLLSQS

-407 KFTIPPLKTTVVT
+407 KFTIPPLKASVVT
-420 ISVET
+420 ISVE
-425 QKGRPSLSARRYPTA
+425 
-440 LRLPSRSL
+440 
-448 RRMRPHGIRITAV
+448 AV

-488 WYSASNNFIQIEP
+488 WYSASNNFIQVEP
-501 SKGPLRCSGKHPVR
+501 SKGPIPCAGKYSVR
-515 LRYTGQPD
+515 LRYTGEPD
-523 SEKQFH
+523 TQKQFH
-529 LQVIARGKILKD
+529 FQVMARGKILKD
-541 KVLDVTFKPEEA
+541 KVEDVAFKPDEVVP
-553 LSVDDSFLV
+553 VDASFLV
-562 EEDLNETLPTNMAEG
+562 EEDLNETLPSNMAEG
-577 SVSTGSFEF
+577 SASTGSFEF

-593 HVPRVKVL
+593 YVPRVKVL
-601 AFYVRP
+601 VFYIRP
-607 DGEVIADS
+607 DAEVIADA

-623 LQNNVTMRFGSETV
+623 LQNNVTMRFGSDTV

-652 SFCGVGVVDK
+652 SYCGVGVVDK

-704 LAKNPQQFKRHI
+704 LAKNPQQYKRNI

-763 LAAPAIPLA
+763 LAAPATMATSTPWPLTTT
-772 RPLALSGP
+772 
-780 PPPAGVAFS
+780 
-789 NRIVGGLPGVPV
+789 GGLPGVPV

-812 ANIPAKSAVEVRTY
+812 GNIPAKSAVEVRTY
-826 FPETWLWD
+826 FPETWLWE

-842 ELNFKE
+842 ELSFKE

-869 IGISDPAKIKAFQP
+869 IGVSDPAKIKAFQP

-918 KLAESADFHIEGES
+918 KLAESADYHIEGES

-967 QSDAACGEQPTEK
+967 NSDTTCGEQPTEK

-990 LIIEAEGFPKEETQS
+990 LIIEAEGFEKEETQS
-1005 VFVCPKDAGEG
+1005 VFVCPKDAGEE

-1031 EGSARAYVQVTG
+1031 EGSARAYVSVTG

-1085 KNQEDIERKAV
+1085 KNQKEIERKAV
-1096 QNLKTGYQRQQKYKH
+1096 NNLKTGYQRQQKYKH

-1117 AFGNRDNSGSMFL
+1117 AFGNSDSSGSMFL

-1141 EKYIPIDAGNLN
+1141 ENYISIDAGNLN

-1164 TNGCFQNIGTVLSSG
+1164 TNGCFQNVGTVLSSG

-1193 AYVLTALLEGGLADE
+1193 AYVLTALLEGGLADAQ
-1208 KVVESALR
+1208 VVESALR

-1235 AALAGHESAKDYLEK
+1235 AALAGHESAKEYLEK

-1256 HKGALTYWSNAGKK
+1256 HKGGLTYWSNAGKK
-1270 GPSASADVETAAYAV
+1270 GPSVSADVETAAYAV
-1285 LAYLKLNAQE
+1285 LAYLKLNPQE
-1295 NLSKAQP
+1295 NLNKAQP

-1335 YVSKDPVDIS
+1335 FVSKDPVDIT
-1345 VKVDGT
+1345 VKVDGN
-1351 DVSESYNLKEDTKLV
+1351 DVSESYDLKEDTKLV
-1366 VQEKKVVSL
+1366 VQEKKVVNL

-1384 GPGCALISATLKYN
+1384 GPGCALVSTTLKYN
-1398 VHTAPKSEGF
+1398 VHTPPKSEGF
-1408 ELTATPSQE
+1408 ELTATPTQE

-1422 DHKLKICLRFDG
+1422 DHKLKICLRYDG

-1439 MAVVELKLVSGYTP
+1439 MAVLELKLVSGYIP
-1453 DEDHIFGLYREKDVK
+1453 DEDHIYSLYREKDVK

-1494 VRVHREFAIEDAKPA
+1494 VRLHREFAIEDAKPA

>member
-1 MHWGTFILVLG
+1 MQWGALVLFLG
-12 ALASRLAESGYI
+12 AVASHLADGGYI

-30 LRSETDEQ
+30 LRSETDAL

-57 KYNNDSI
+57 KYNNDSV

-78 TFLPFR
+78 AFLPFR

-95 EVNGTFGDYVFGDR
+95 EVNGTFGSYVFGDR
-109 KEIDFQKSKNTILV
+109 KEIDFQKSKNTVLV

-130 KPGQRVQFR
+130 KPGQKVQFR

-283 FDMTVNTSLLR
+283 YDMTVNTTLLR

-302 KRIYLVAQVN
+302 KRISLVAQVN
-312 ETGTGITMNKT
+312 ETGTGVTMNKT
-323 NYISRSFNPLEL
+323 NFISRSFNPLEL
-335 NFLEGDRG
+335 NFLEGEHG

-374 CLLSQA
+374 CLLSQS

-407 KFTIPPLKTTVVT
+407 KFTIPPLKASVVT
-420 ISVET
+420 ISVE
-425 QKGRPSLSARRYPTA
+425 
-440 LRLPSRSL
+440 
-448 RRMRPHGIRITAV
+448 AV

-488 WYSASNNFIQIEP
+488 WYSASNNFIQVEP
-501 SKGPLRCSGKHPVR
+501 SKGPIPCAGKYSVR
-515 LRYTGQPD
+515 LRYTGEPD
-523 SEKQFH
+523 TQKQFH
-529 LQVIARGKILKD
+529 FQVMARGKILKD
-541 KVLDVTFKPEEA
+541 KVEDVAFKPDEVVP
-553 LSVDDSFLV
+553 VDASFLV
-562 EEDLNETLPTNMAEG
+562 EEDLNETLPSNMAEG
-577 SVSTGSFEF
+577 SASTGSFEF

-593 HVPRVKVL
+593 YVPRVKVL
-601 AFYVRP
+601 VFYIRP
-607 DGEVIADS
+607 DAEVIADA

-623 LQNNVTMRFGSETV
+623 LQNNVTMRFGSDTV

-652 SFCGVGVVDK
+652 SYCGVGVVDK

-704 LAKNPQQFKRHI
+704 LAKNPQQYKRNI

-763 LAAPAIPLA
+763 LAAPARPA
-772 RPLALSGP
+772 PRPLAFAAGP
-780 PPPAGVAFS
+780 LPPSAVGFS
-789 NRIVGGLPGVPV
+789 NRVVGGLPGVPV

-812 ANIPAKSAVEVRTY
+812 GNIPAKSAVEVRTY
-826 FPETWLWD
+826 FPETWLWE

-842 ELNFKE
+842 ELSFKE

-869 IGISDPAKIKAFQP
+869 IGVSDPAKIKAFQP

-918 KLAESADFHIEGES
+918 KLAESADYHIEGES

-967 QSDAACGEQPTEK
+967 NSDTTCGEQPTEK

-990 LIIEAEGFPKEETQS
+990 LIIEAEGFEKEETQS
-1005 VFVCPKDAGEG
+1005 VFVCPKDAGEE

-1031 EGSARAYVQVTG
+1031 EGSARAYVSVTG

-1085 KNQEDIERKAV
+1085 KNQKEIERKAV
-1096 QNLKTGYQRQQKYKH
+1096 NNLKTGYQRQQKYKH

-1117 AFGNRDNSGSMFL
+1117 AFGNSDSSGSMFL

-1141 EKYIPIDAGNLN
+1141 ENYISIDAGNLN

-1164 TNGCFQNIGTVLSSG
+1164 TNGCFQNVGTVLSSG

-1193 AYVLTALLEGGLADE
+1193 AYVLTALLEGGLADAQ
-1208 KVVESALR
+1208 VVESALR

-1235 AALAGHESAKDYLEK
+1235 AALAGHESAKEYLEK

-1256 HKGALTYWSNAGKK
+1256 HKGGLTYWSNAGKK
-1270 GPSASADVETAAYAV
+1270 GPSVSADVETAAYAV
-1285 LAYLKLNAQE
+1285 LAYLKLNPQE
-1295 NLSKAQP
+1295 NLNKAQP

-1335 YVSKDPVDIS
+1335 FVSKDPVDIT
-1345 VKVDGT
+1345 VKVDGN
-1351 DVSESYNLKEDTKLV
+1351 DVSESYDLKEDTKLV
-1366 VQEKKVVSL
+1366 VQEKKVVNL

-1384 GPGCALISATLKYN
+1384 GPGCALVSTTLKYN
-1398 VHTAPKSEGF
+1398 VHTPPKSEGF
-1408 ELTATPSQE
+1408 ELTATPTQE

-1422 DHKLKICLRFDG
+1422 DHKLKICLRYDG

-1439 MAVVELKLVSGYTP
+1439 MAVLELKLVSGYIP
-1453 DEDHIFGLYREKDVK
+1453 DEDHIYSLYREKDVK

-1494 VRVHREFAIEDAKPA
+1494 VRLHREFAIEDAKPA

>member
-1 MHWGTFILVLG
+1 MHWAALVLVLG
-12 ALASRLAESGYI
+12 AVSSHLADGGYI

-30 LRSETDEQ
+30 LRSETDAL

-57 KYNNDSI
+57 KYNNDSV
-64 VLAEQEYDIKNGES
+64 VLAEQEYDIKNGEGA
-78 TFLPFR
+78 FLPFR

-95 EVNGTFGDYVFGDR
+95 EVNGTFGSYVFGDR

-130 KPGQRVQFR
+130 KPGQKVQFR

-218 KFEVTIKPPSYV
+218 KFEITIKPPSYV

-283 FDMTVNTSLLR
+283 YDMTVNTTLLR

-302 KRIYLVAQVN
+302 KRISFVAQVN
-312 ETGTGITMNKT
+312 ETGTGVTMNKT
-323 NYISRSFNPLEL
+323 NFISRSFNPLEL
-335 NFLEGDRG
+335 NFLEGEHG

-374 CLLSQA
+374 CLLSQS

-407 KFTIPPLKTTVVT
+407 KFTIPPLKASVVT
-420 ISVET
+420 ISVE
-425 QKGRPSLSARRYPTA
+425 
-440 LRLPSRSL
+440 
-448 RRMRPHGIRITAV
+448 AV

-488 WYSASNNFIQIEP
+488 WYSASNNFIQVEP
-501 SKGPLRCSGKHPVR
+501 SKGPIPCTGKYSVR
-515 LRYTGQPD
+515 LRYTGEPD
-523 SEKQFH
+523 TQKQFH
-529 LQVIARGKILKD
+529 FQVMARGKILKD
-541 KVLDVTFKPEEA
+541 KVEDVAFKPDEA
-553 LSVDDSFLV
+553 VPVDASFLV
-562 EEDLNETLPTNMAEG
+562 EEDLNETLPSNMAEG

-593 HVPRVKVL
+593 YVPRVKVL
-601 AFYVRP
+601 AFYIRP
-607 DGEVIADS
+607 DGEVIADA

-652 SFCGVGVVDK
+652 SYCGVGVVDK

-704 LAKNPQQFKRHI
+704 LAKNPQQYKRNI

-763 LAAPAIPLA
+763 LAAPASALDAEEFDGDVVQLYSAVLRSSGGRQRVPA
-772 RPLALSGP
+772 PRPLAFAAGP
-780 PPPAGVAFS
+780 PPPPSAVGFS
-789 NRIVGGLPGVPV
+789 NRVVGGLPGVPV

-826 FPETWLWD
+826 FPETWLWE

-842 ELNFKE
+842 ELSFKE

-869 IGISDPAKIKAFQP
+869 IGVSDPAKIKAFQP

-918 KLAESADFHIEGES
+918 KLAESADYHIEGES

-967 QSDAACGEQPTEK
+967 QSDTACGEQPTEK

-990 LIIEAEGFPKEETQS
+990 LIIEAEGFEKEETQS

-1031 EGSARAYVQVTG
+1031 EGSARAYVSVTG

-1085 KNQEDIERKAV
+1085 KDQKEIERKAV
-1096 QNLKTGYQRQQKYKH
+1096 NNLKTGYQRQQKYKH

-1117 AFGNRDNSGSMFL
+1117 AFGNSDSSGSMFL

-1141 EKYIPIDAGNLN
+1141 EKYMPIDAGNLN

-1164 TNGCFQNIGTVLSSG
+1164 TNGCFQNVGTVLSSG

-1193 AYVLTALLEGGLADE
+1193 AYVLTALLEGGLADAQ
-1208 KVVESALR
+1208 VVESALR

-1235 AALAGHESAKDYLEK
+1235 AALAGHESAKEYLEK

-1256 HKGALTYWSNAGKK
+1256 HKGGLTYWSNAGKK
-1270 GPSASADVETAAYAV
+1270 GPSVSADVETAAYAV
-1285 LAYLKLNAQE
+1285 LAYLKLNPQE
-1295 NLSKAQP
+1295 NLNKAQP

-1335 YVSKDPVDIS
+1335 FVSKDPVDIT
-1345 VKVDGT
+1345 VKVDGN

-1366 VQEKKVVSL
+1366 VQEKKVVNL

-1384 GPGCALISATLKYN
+1384 GPGCALVSTTLKYN

-1422 DHKLKICLRFDG
+1422 DHKVKICLRYDG

-1439 MAVVELKLVSGYTP
+1439 MAVLELKLVSGYIP
-1453 DEDHIFGLYREKDVK
+1453 DEDHIYSLYREKDVK

-1494 VRVHREFAIEDAKPA
+1494 VRLHREFAIEDAKPA

-1518 QENSNSVPYSLVASC
+1518 QENSNSVPYTLVASC

>member
-1 MHWGTFILVLG
+1 MHWAALVLVLG
-12 ALASRLAESGYI
+12 AVSSHLADGGYI

-30 LRSETDEQ
+30 LRSETDAL

-57 KYNNDSI
+57 KYNNDSV
-64 VLAEQEYDIKNGES
+64 VLAEQEYDIKNGEGA
-78 TFLPFR
+78 FLPFR

-95 EVNGTFGDYVFGDR
+95 EVNGTFGSYVFGDR

-130 KPGQRVQFR
+130 KPGQKVQFR

-218 KFEVTIKPPSYV
+218 KFEITIKPPSYV

-283 FDMTVNTSLLR
+283 YDMTVNTTLLR

-302 KRIYLVAQVN
+302 KRISFVAQVN
-312 ETGTGITMNKT
+312 ETGTGVTMNKT
-323 NYISRSFNPLEL
+323 NFISRSFNPLEL
-335 NFLEGDRG
+335 NFLEGEHG

-374 CLLSQA
+374 CLLSQS

-407 KFTIPPLKTTVVT
+407 KFTIPPLKASVVT
-420 ISVET
+420 ISVE
-425 QKGRPSLSARRYPTA
+425 
-440 LRLPSRSL
+440 
-448 RRMRPHGIRITAV
+448 AV

-488 WYSASNNFIQIEP
+488 WYSASNNFIQVEP
-501 SKGPLRCSGKHPVR
+501 SKGPIPCTGKYSVR
-515 LRYTGQPD
+515 LRYTGEPD
-523 SEKQFH
+523 TQKQFH
-529 LQVIARGKILKD
+529 FQVMARGKILKD
-541 KVLDVTFKPEEA
+541 KVEDVAFKPDEA
-553 LSVDDSFLV
+553 VPVDASFLV
-562 EEDLNETLPTNMAEG
+562 EEDLNETLPSNMAEG

-593 HVPRVKVL
+593 YVPRVKVL
-601 AFYVRP
+601 AFYIRP
-607 DGEVIADS
+607 DGEVIADA

-652 SFCGVGVVDK
+652 SYCGVGVVDK

-704 LAKNPQQFKRHI
+704 LAKNPQQYKRNI

-763 LAAPAIPLA
+763 LAAPA
-772 RPLALSGP
+772 S
-780 PPPAGVAFS
+780 
-789 NRIVGGLPGVPV
+789 GLPGVPV

-826 FPETWLWD
+826 FPETWLWE

-842 ELNFKE
+842 ELSFKE

-869 IGISDPAKIKAFQP
+869 IGVSDPAKIKAFQP

-918 KLAESADFHIEGES
+918 KLAESADYHIEGES

-967 QSDAACGEQPTEK
+967 QSDTACGEQPTEK

-990 LIIEAEGFPKEETQS
+990 LIIEAEGFEKEETQS

-1031 EGSARAYVQVTG
+1031 EGSARAYVSVTG

-1085 KNQEDIERKAV
+1085 KDQKEIERKAV
-1096 QNLKTGYQRQQKYKH
+1096 NNLKTGYQRQQKYKH

-1117 AFGNRDNSGSMFL
+1117 AFGNSDSSGSMFL

-1141 EKYIPIDAGNLN
+1141 EKYMPIDAGNLN

-1164 TNGCFQNIGTVLSSG
+1164 TNGCFQNVGTVLSSG

-1193 AYVLTALLEGGLADE
+1193 AYVLTALLEGGLADAQ
-1208 KVVESALR
+1208 VVESALR

-1235 AALAGHESAKDYLEK
+1235 AALAGHESAKEYLEK

-1256 HKGALTYWSNAGKK
+1256 HKGGLTYWSNAGKK
-1270 GPSASADVETAAYAV
+1270 GPSVSADVETAAYAV
-1285 LAYLKLNAQE
+1285 LAYLKLNPQE
-1295 NLSKAQP
+1295 NLNKAQP

-1335 YVSKDPVDIS
+1335 FVSKDPVDIT
-1345 VKVDGT
+1345 VKVDGN

-1366 VQEKKVVSL
+1366 VQEKKVVNL

-1384 GPGCALISATLKYN
+1384 GPGCALVSTTLKYN

-1422 DHKLKICLRFDG
+1422 DHKVKICLRYDG

-1439 MAVVELKLVSGYTP
+1439 MAVLELKLVSGYIP
-1453 DEDHIFGLYREKDVK
+1453 DEDHIYSLYREKDVK

-1494 VRVHREFAIEDAKPA
+1494 VRLHREFAIEDAKPA

-1518 QENSNSVPYSLVASC
+1518 QENSNSVPYTLVASC

>member
-1 MHWGTFILVLG
+1 MQWGALVLFLG
-12 ALASRLAESGYI
+12 AVASHLADGGYI

-30 LRSETDEQ
+30 LRSETDAL

-57 KYNNDSI
+57 KYNNDSV

-78 TFLPFR
+78 AFLPFR

-95 EVNGTFGDYVFGDR
+95 EVNGTFGSYVFGDR
-109 KEIDFQKSKNTILV
+109 KEIDFQKSKNTVLV

-130 KPGQRVQFR
+130 KPGQKVQFR

-283 FDMTVNTSLLR
+283 YDMTVNTTLLR

-302 KRIYLVAQVN
+302 KRISLVAQVN
-312 ETGTGITMNKT
+312 ETGTGVTMNKT
-323 NYISRSFNPLEL
+323 NFISRSFNPLEL
-335 NFLEGDRG
+335 NFLEGEHG

-374 CLLSQA
+374 CLLSQS

-407 KFTIPPLKTTVVT
+407 KFTIPPLKASVVT
-420 ISVET
+420 ISVE
-425 QKGRPSLSARRYPTA
+425 
-440 LRLPSRSL
+440 
-448 RRMRPHGIRITAV
+448 AV

-488 WYSASNNFIQIEP
+488 WYSASNNFIQVEP
-501 SKGPLRCSGKHPVR
+501 SKGPIPCAGKYSVR
-515 LRYTGQPD
+515 LRYTGEPD
-523 SEKQFH
+523 TQKQFH
-529 LQVIARGKILKD
+529 FQVMARGKILKD
-541 KVLDVTFKPEEA
+541 KVEDVAFKPDEVVP
-553 LSVDDSFLV
+553 VDASFLV
-562 EEDLNETLPTNMAEG
+562 EEDLNETLPSNMAEG
-577 SVSTGSFEF
+577 SASTGSFEF

-593 HVPRVKVL
+593 YVPRVKVL
-601 AFYVRP
+601 VFYIRP
-607 DGEVIADS
+607 DAEVIADA

-623 LQNNVTMRFGSETV
+623 LQNNVTMRFGSDTV

-652 SFCGVGVVDK
+652 SYCGVGVVDK

-704 LAKNPQQFKRHI
+704 LAKNPQQYKRNI

-763 LAAPAIPLA
+763 LAAPASVQDAEEYDDEQLDIA
-772 RPLALSGP
+772 
-780 PPPAGVAFS
+780 
-789 NRIVGGLPGVPV
+789 GGLPGVPV

-812 ANIPAKSAVEVRTY
+812 GNIPAKSAVEVRTY
-826 FPETWLWD
+826 FPETWLWE

-842 ELNFKE
+842 ELSFKE

-869 IGISDPAKIKAFQP
+869 IGVSDPAKIKAFQP

-918 KLAESADFHIEGES
+918 KLAESADYHIEGES

-967 QSDAACGEQPTEK
+967 NSDTTCGEQPTEK

-990 LIIEAEGFPKEETQS
+990 LIIEAEGFEKEETQS
-1005 VFVCPKDAGEG
+1005 VFVCPKDAGEE

-1031 EGSARAYVQVTG
+1031 EGSARAYVSVTG

-1085 KNQEDIERKAV
+1085 KNQKEIERKAV
-1096 QNLKTGYQRQQKYKH
+1096 NNLKTGYQRQQKYKH

-1117 AFGNRDNSGSMFL
+1117 AFGNSDSSGSMFL

-1141 EKYIPIDAGNLN
+1141 ENYISIDAGNLN

-1164 TNGCFQNIGTVLSSG
+1164 TNGCFQNVGTVLSSG

-1193 AYVLTALLEGGLADE
+1193 AYVLTALLEGGLADAQ
-1208 KVVESALR
+1208 VVESALR

-1235 AALAGHESAKDYLEK
+1235 AALAGHESAKEYLEK

-1256 HKGALTYWSNAGKK
+1256 HKGGLTYWSNAGKK
-1270 GPSASADVETAAYAV
+1270 GPSVSADVETAAYAV
-1285 LAYLKLNAQE
+1285 LAYLKLNPQE
-1295 NLSKAQP
+1295 NLNKAQP

-1335 YVSKDPVDIS
+1335 FVSKDPVDIT
-1345 VKVDGT
+1345 VKVDGN
-1351 DVSESYNLKEDTKLV
+1351 DVSESYDLKEDTKLV
-1366 VQEKKVVSL
+1366 VQEKKVVNL

-1384 GPGCALISATLKYN
+1384 GPGCALVSTTLKYN
-1398 VHTAPKSEGF
+1398 VHTPPKSEGF
-1408 ELTATPSQE
+1408 ELTATPTQE

-1422 DHKLKICLRFDG
+1422 DHKLKICLRYDG

-1439 MAVVELKLVSGYTP
+1439 MAVLELKLVSGYIP
-1453 DEDHIFGLYREKDVK
+1453 DEDHIYSLYREKDVK

-1494 VRVHREFAIEDAKPA
+1494 VRLHREFAIEDAKPA

>member
-1 MHWGTFILVLG
+1 MQWGALVLFLG
-12 ALASRLAESGYI
+12 AVASHLADGGYI

-30 LRSETDEQ
+30 LRSETDAL

-57 KYNNDSI
+57 KYNNDSV

-78 TFLPFR
+78 AFLPFR

-95 EVNGTFGDYVFGDR
+95 EVNGTFGSYVFGDR
-109 KEIDFQKSKNTILV
+109 KEIDFQKSKNTVLV

-130 KPGQRVQFR
+130 KPGQKVQFR

-283 FDMTVNTSLLR
+283 YDMTVNTTLLR

-302 KRIYLVAQVN
+302 KRISLVAQVN
-312 ETGTGITMNKT
+312 ETGTGVTMNKT
-323 NYISRSFNPLEL
+323 NFISRSFNPLEL
-335 NFLEGDRG
+335 NFLEGEHG

-374 CLLSQA
+374 CLLSQS

-407 KFTIPPLKTTVVT
+407 KFTIPPLKASVVT
-420 ISVET
+420 ISVE
-425 QKGRPSLSARRYPTA
+425 
-440 LRLPSRSL
+440 
-448 RRMRPHGIRITAV
+448 AV

-488 WYSASNNFIQIEP
+488 WYSASNNFIQVEP
-501 SKGPLRCSGKHPVR
+501 SKGPIPCAGKYSVR
-515 LRYTGQPD
+515 LRYTGEPD
-523 SEKQFH
+523 TQKQFH
-529 LQVIARGKILKD
+529 FQVMARGKILKD
-541 KVLDVTFKPEEA
+541 KVEDVAFKPDEVVP
-553 LSVDDSFLV
+553 VDASFLV
-562 EEDLNETLPTNMAEG
+562 EEDLNETLPSNMAEG
-577 SVSTGSFEF
+577 SASTGSFEF

-593 HVPRVKVL
+593 YVPRVKVL
-601 AFYVRP
+601 VFYIRP
-607 DGEVIADS
+607 DAEVIADA

-623 LQNNVTMRFGSETV
+623 LQNNVTMRFGSDTV

-652 SFCGVGVVDK
+652 SYCGVGVVDK

-704 LAKNPQQFKRHI
+704 LAKNPQQYKRNI

-763 LAAPAIPLA
+763 LAAPA
-772 RPLALSGP
+772 S
-780 PPPAGVAFS
+780 
-789 NRIVGGLPGVPV
+789 GLPGVPV

-812 ANIPAKSAVEVRTY
+812 GNIPAKSAVEVRTY
-826 FPETWLWD
+826 FPETWLWE

-842 ELNFKE
+842 ELSFKE

-869 IGISDPAKIKAFQP
+869 IGVSDPAKIKAFQP

-918 KLAESADFHIEGES
+918 KLAESADYHIEGES

-967 QSDAACGEQPTEK
+967 NSDTTCGEQPTEK

-990 LIIEAEGFPKEETQS
+990 LIIEAEGFEKEETQS
-1005 VFVCPKDAGEG
+1005 VFVCPKDAGEE

-1031 EGSARAYVQVTG
+1031 EGSARAYVSVTG

-1085 KNQEDIERKAV
+1085 KNQKEIERKAV
-1096 QNLKTGYQRQQKYKH
+1096 NNLKTGYQRQQKYKH

-1117 AFGNRDNSGSMFL
+1117 AFGNSDSSGSMFL

-1141 EKYIPIDAGNLN
+1141 ENYISIDAGNLN

-1164 TNGCFQNIGTVLSSG
+1164 TNGCFQNVGTVLSSG

-1193 AYVLTALLEGGLADE
+1193 AYVLTALLEGGLADAQ
-1208 KVVESALR
+1208 VVESALR

-1235 AALAGHESAKDYLEK
+1235 AALAGHESAKEYLEK

-1256 HKGALTYWSNAGKK
+1256 HKGGLTYWSNAGKK
-1270 GPSASADVETAAYAV
+1270 GPSVSADVETAAYAV
-1285 LAYLKLNAQE
+1285 LAYLKLNPQE
-1295 NLSKAQP
+1295 NLNKAQP

-1335 YVSKDPVDIS
+1335 FVSKDPVDIT
-1345 VKVDGT
+1345 VKVDGN
-1351 DVSESYNLKEDTKLV
+1351 DVSESYDLKEDTKLV
-1366 VQEKKVVSL
+1366 VQEKKVVNL

-1384 GPGCALISATLKYN
+1384 GPGCALVSTTLKYN
-1398 VHTAPKSEGF
+1398 VHTPPKSEGF
-1408 ELTATPSQE
+1408 ELTATPTQE

-1422 DHKLKICLRFDG
+1422 DHKLKICLRYDG

-1439 MAVVELKLVSGYTP
+1439 MAVLELKLVSGYIP
-1453 DEDHIFGLYREKDVK
+1453 DEDHIYSLYREKDVK

-1494 VRVHREFAIEDAKPA
+1494 VRLHREFAIEDAKPA

>member
-1 MHWGTFILVLG
+1 MQWGALVLFLG
-12 ALASRLAESGYI
+12 AVASHVADGGYI

-30 LRSETDEQ
+30 LRSETDAL

-57 KYNNDSI
+57 KYNNDSV

-78 TFLPFR
+78 AFLPFR

-95 EVNGTFGDYVFGDR
+95 EVNGTFGNYVFGDR
-109 KEIDFQKSKNTILV
+109 KEIDFQKSKNTVLV

-130 KPGQRVQFR
+130 KPGQKVQFR

-283 FDMTVNTSLLR
+283 FDMTVNTTLLR

-302 KRIYLVAQVN
+302 KRISLVAQVN
-312 ETGTGITMNKT
+312 ETGTGVTMNKT
-323 NYISRSFNPLEL
+323 NFISRSFNPLEL
-335 NFLEGDRG
+335 NFLEGEHG

-374 CLLSQA
+374 CLLSQS

-407 KFTIPPLKTTVVT
+407 KFTIPPLKASVVT
-420 ISVET
+420 ISVE
-425 QKGRPSLSARRYPTA
+425 
-440 LRLPSRSL
+440 
-448 RRMRPHGIRITAV
+448 AV

-488 WYSASNNFIQIEP
+488 WYSASNNFIQVEP
-501 SKGPLRCSGKHPVR
+501 SKGPIPCAGKYSLR
-515 LRYTGQPD
+515 LRYTGEPD
-523 SEKQFH
+523 TQKQFH
-529 LQVIARGKILKD
+529 FQVMARGKILKD
-541 KVLDVTFKPEEA
+541 KVEDVAFKPDEVVP
-553 LSVDDSFLV
+553 VDASFLV
-562 EEDLNETLPTNMAEG
+562 EEDLNETLPSNMAEG
-577 SVSTGSFEF
+577 SASTGSFEF

-593 HVPRVKVL
+593 YVPRVIVL

-607 DGEVIADS
+607 DGEVIADA

-623 LQNNVTMRFGSETV
+623 LQNNVTMRFGSDTV

-652 SFCGVGVVDK
+652 SYCGVGVVDK

-704 LAKNPQQFKRHI
+704 LAKNPQQYKRNI

-763 LAAPAIPLA
+763 LAAPAMRVSYHSYEVA
-772 RPLALSGP
+772 YSG
-780 PPPAGVAFS
+780 GM
-789 NRIVGGLPGVPV
+789 PGVPV

-826 FPETWLWD
+826 FPETWLWE

-842 ELNFKE
+842 ELSFKE

-869 IGISDPAKIKAFQP
+869 IGVSDPAKIKAFQP

-918 KLAESADFHIEGES
+918 KLAESADYHIEGES

-967 QSDAACGEQPTEK
+967 NSDTACGEQPTEK

-990 LIIEAEGFPKEETQS
+990 LIIEAEGFEKEETQS
-1005 VFVCPKDAGEG
+1005 VFVCPKDAGEE

-1031 EGSARAYVQVTG
+1031 EGSARAYVSVTG

-1085 KNQEDIERKAV
+1085 KNQKEIERKAV
-1096 QNLKTGYQRQQKYKH
+1096 NNLKTGYQRQQKYKH

-1117 AFGNRDNSGSMFL
+1117 AFGNSDSSGSMFL

-1141 EKYIPIDAGNLN
+1141 ENYIPIDAGNLN

-1164 TNGCFQNIGTVLSSG
+1164 TNGCFQNVGTVLSSG

-1193 AYVLTALLEGGLADE
+1193 AYVLTALLEGGLADAQ
-1208 KVVESALR
+1208 VVESALR

-1235 AALAGHESAKDYLEK
+1235 AALAGHESAKEYLEK

-1256 HKGALTYWSNAGKK
+1256 HKGGLTYWSNAGKK
-1270 GPSASADVETAAYAV
+1270 GPSVSADVETAAYAV
-1285 LAYLKLNAQE
+1285 LAYLKLNPQE
-1295 NLSKAQP
+1295 NLNKAQP

-1335 YVSKDPVDIS
+1335 FVSKDPVDIA
-1345 VKVDGT
+1345 VKVDGN

-1366 VQEKKVVSL
+1366 VQEKKVVNL

-1384 GPGCALISATLKYN
+1384 GPGCALVSTTLKYN
-1398 VHTAPKSEGF
+1398 VHTPPKSEGF
-1408 ELTATPSQE
+1408 ELTATPSKE

-1422 DHKLKICLRFDG
+1422 DHKLKICLRYDG

-1439 MAVVELKLVSGYTP
+1439 MAVLELKLVSGYIP
-1453 DEDHIFGLYREKDVK
+1453 DEDHIYSLYREKDVK

-1494 VRVHREFAIEDAKPA
+1494 VRLHREFAIEDAKPA

>member
-1 MHWGTFILVLG
+1 MQWGALVLFLG
-12 ALASRLAESGYI
+12 AVASHLADGGYI

-30 LRSETDEQ
+30 LRSETDAL

-57 KYNNDSI
+57 KYNNDSV

-78 TFLPFR
+78 AFLPFR

-95 EVNGTFGDYVFGDR
+95 EVNGTFGSYVFGDR
-109 KEIDFQKSKNTILV
+109 KEIDFQKSKNTVLV

-130 KPGQRVQFR
+130 KPGQKVQFR

-283 FDMTVNTSLLR
+283 YDMTVNTTLLR

-302 KRIYLVAQVN
+302 KRISLVAQVN
-312 ETGTGITMNKT
+312 ETGTGVTMNKT
-323 NYISRSFNPLEL
+323 NFISRSFNPLEL
-335 NFLEGDRG
+335 NFLEGEHG

-374 CLLSQA
+374 CLLSQS

-407 KFTIPPLKTTVVT
+407 KFTIPPLKASVVT
-420 ISVET
+420 ISVE
-425 QKGRPSLSARRYPTA
+425 
-440 LRLPSRSL
+440 
-448 RRMRPHGIRITAV
+448 AV

-488 WYSASNNFIQIEP
+488 WYSASNNFIQVEP
-501 SKGPLRCSGKHPVR
+501 SKGPIPCAGKYSVR
-515 LRYTGQPD
+515 LRYTGEPD
-523 SEKQFH
+523 TQKQFH
-529 LQVIARGKILKD
+529 FQVMARGKILKD
-541 KVLDVTFKPEEA
+541 KVEDVAFKPDEVVP
-553 LSVDDSFLV
+553 VDASFLV
-562 EEDLNETLPTNMAEG
+562 EEDLNETLPSNMAEG
-577 SVSTGSFEF
+577 SASTGSFEF

-593 HVPRVKVL
+593 YVPRVKVL
-601 AFYVRP
+601 VFYIRP
-607 DGEVIADS
+607 DAEVIADA

-623 LQNNVTMRFGSETV
+623 LQNNVTMRFGSDTV

-652 SFCGVGVVDK
+652 SYCGVGVVDK

-704 LAKNPQQFKRHI
+704 LAKNPQQYKRNI

-763 LAAPAIPLA
+763 LAAPAILRSSGA
-772 RPLALSGP
+772 RH
-780 PPPAGVAFS
+780 
-789 NRIVGGLPGVPV
+789 RGGLPGVPV

-812 ANIPAKSAVEVRTY
+812 GNIPAKSAVEVRTY
-826 FPETWLWD
+826 FPETWLWE

-842 ELNFKE
+842 ELSFKE

-869 IGISDPAKIKAFQP
+869 IGVSDPAKIKAFQP

-918 KLAESADFHIEGES
+918 KLAESADYHIEGES

-967 QSDAACGEQPTEK
+967 NSDTTCGEQPTEK

-990 LIIEAEGFPKEETQS
+990 LIIEAEGFEKEETQS
-1005 VFVCPKDAGEG
+1005 VFVCPKDAGEE

-1031 EGSARAYVQVTG
+1031 EGSARAYVSVTG

-1085 KNQEDIERKAV
+1085 KNQKEIERKAV
-1096 QNLKTGYQRQQKYKH
+1096 NNLKTGYQRQQKYKH

-1117 AFGNRDNSGSMFL
+1117 AFGNSDSSGSMFL

-1141 EKYIPIDAGNLN
+1141 ENYISIDAGNLN

-1164 TNGCFQNIGTVLSSG
+1164 TNGCFQNVGTVLSSG

-1193 AYVLTALLEGGLADE
+1193 AYVLTALLEGGLADAQ
-1208 KVVESALR
+1208 VVESALR

-1235 AALAGHESAKDYLEK
+1235 AALAGHESAKEYLEK

-1256 HKGALTYWSNAGKK
+1256 HKGGLTYWSNAGKK
-1270 GPSASADVETAAYAV
+1270 GPSVSADVETAAYAV
-1285 LAYLKLNAQE
+1285 LAYLKLNPQE
-1295 NLSKAQP
+1295 NLNKAQP

-1335 YVSKDPVDIS
+1335 FVSKDPVDIT
-1345 VKVDGT
+1345 VKVDGN
-1351 DVSESYNLKEDTKLV
+1351 DVSESYDLKEDTKLV
-1366 VQEKKVVSL
+1366 VQEKKVVNL

-1384 GPGCALISATLKYN
+1384 GPGCALVSTTLKYN
-1398 VHTAPKSEGF
+1398 VHTPPKSEGF
-1408 ELTATPSQE
+1408 ELTATPTQE

-1422 DHKLKICLRFDG
+1422 DHKLKICLRYDG

-1439 MAVVELKLVSGYTP
+1439 MAVLELKLVSGYIP
-1453 DEDHIFGLYREKDVK
+1453 DEDHIYSLYREKDVK

-1494 VRVHREFAIEDAKPA
+1494 VRLHREFAIEDAKPA

>member
-1 MHWGTFILVLG
+1 MQWGALVLFLG
-12 ALASRLAESGYI
+12 AVASHVADGGYI

-30 LRSETDEQ
+30 LRSETDAL

-57 KYNNDSI
+57 KYNNDSV

-78 TFLPFR
+78 AFLPFR

-95 EVNGTFGDYVFGDR
+95 EVNGTFGNYVFGDR
-109 KEIDFQKSKNTILV
+109 KEIDFQKSKNTVLV

-130 KPGQRVQFR
+130 KPGQKVQFR

-283 FDMTVNTSLLR
+283 FDMTVNTTLLR

-302 KRIYLVAQVN
+302 KRISLVAQVN
-312 ETGTGITMNKT
+312 ETGTGVTMNKT
-323 NYISRSFNPLEL
+323 NFISRSFNPLEL
-335 NFLEGDRG
+335 NFLEGEHG

-374 CLLSQA
+374 CLLSQS

-407 KFTIPPLKTTVVT
+407 KFTIPPLKASVVT
-420 ISVET
+420 ISVE
-425 QKGRPSLSARRYPTA
+425 
-440 LRLPSRSL
+440 
-448 RRMRPHGIRITAV
+448 AV

-488 WYSASNNFIQIEP
+488 WYSASNNFIQVEP
-501 SKGPLRCSGKHPVR
+501 SKGPIPCAGKYSLR
-515 LRYTGQPD
+515 LRYTGEPD
-523 SEKQFH
+523 TQKQFH
-529 LQVIARGKILKD
+529 FQVMARGKILKD
-541 KVLDVTFKPEEA
+541 KVEDVAFKPDEVVP
-553 LSVDDSFLV
+553 VDASFLV
-562 EEDLNETLPTNMAEG
+562 EEDLNETLPSNMAEG
-577 SVSTGSFEF
+577 SASTGSFEF

-593 HVPRVKVL
+593 YVPRVIVL

-607 DGEVIADS
+607 DGEVIADA

-623 LQNNVTMRFGSETV
+623 LQNNVTMRFGSDTV

-652 SFCGVGVVDK
+652 SYCGVGVVDK

-704 LAKNPQQFKRHI
+704 LAKNPQQYKRNI

-763 LAAPAIPLA
+763 LAAPAILRSSGA
-772 RPLALSGP
+772 RH
-780 PPPAGVAFS
+780 
-789 NRIVGGLPGVPV
+789 RGGMPGVPV

-826 FPETWLWD
+826 FPETWLWE

-842 ELNFKE
+842 ELSFKE

-869 IGISDPAKIKAFQP
+869 IGVSDPAKIKAFQP

-918 KLAESADFHIEGES
+918 KLAESADYHIEGES

-967 QSDAACGEQPTEK
+967 NSDTACGEQPTEK

-990 LIIEAEGFPKEETQS
+990 LIIEAEGFEKEETQS
-1005 VFVCPKDAGEG
+1005 VFVCPKDAGEE

-1031 EGSARAYVQVTG
+1031 EGSARAYVSVTG

-1085 KNQEDIERKAV
+1085 KNQKEIERKAV
-1096 QNLKTGYQRQQKYKH
+1096 NNLKTGYQRQQKYKH

-1117 AFGNRDNSGSMFL
+1117 AFGNSDSSGSMFL

-1141 EKYIPIDAGNLN
+1141 ENYIPIDAGNLN

-1164 TNGCFQNIGTVLSSG
+1164 TNGCFQNVGTVLSSG

-1193 AYVLTALLEGGLADE
+1193 AYVLTALLEGGLADAQ
-1208 KVVESALR
+1208 VVESALR

-1235 AALAGHESAKDYLEK
+1235 AALAGHESAKEYLEK

-1256 HKGALTYWSNAGKK
+1256 HKGGLTYWSNAGKK
-1270 GPSASADVETAAYAV
+1270 GPSVSADVETAAYAV
-1285 LAYLKLNAQE
+1285 LAYLKLNPQE
-1295 NLSKAQP
+1295 NLNKAQP

-1335 YVSKDPVDIS
+1335 FVSKDPVDIA
-1345 VKVDGT
+1345 VKVDGN

-1366 VQEKKVVSL
+1366 VQEKKVVNL

-1384 GPGCALISATLKYN
+1384 GPGCALVSTTLKYN
-1398 VHTAPKSEGF
+1398 VHTPPKSEGF
-1408 ELTATPSQE
+1408 ELTATPSKE

-1422 DHKLKICLRFDG
+1422 DHKLKICLRYDG

-1439 MAVVELKLVSGYTP
+1439 MAVLELKLVSGYIP
-1453 DEDHIFGLYREKDVK
+1453 DEDHIYSLYREKDVK

-1494 VRVHREFAIEDAKPA
+1494 VRLHREFAIEDAKPA

>member
-1 MHWGTFILVLG
+1 MQWGALVLFLG
-12 ALASRLAESGYI
+12 AVASHLADGGYI

-30 LRSETDEQ
+30 LRSETDAL

-57 KYNNDSI
+57 KYNNDSV

-78 TFLPFR
+78 AFLPFR

-95 EVNGTFGDYVFGDR
+95 EVNGTFGSYVFGDR
-109 KEIDFQKSKNTILV
+109 KEIDFQKSKNTVLV

-130 KPGQRVQFR
+130 KPGQKVQFR

-283 FDMTVNTSLLR
+283 YDMTVNTTLLR

-302 KRIYLVAQVN
+302 KRISLVAQVN
-312 ETGTGITMNKT
+312 ETGTGVTMNKT
-323 NYISRSFNPLEL
+323 NFISRSFNPLEL
-335 NFLEGDRG
+335 NFLEGEHG

-374 CLLSQA
+374 CLLSQS

-407 KFTIPPLKTTVVT
+407 KFTIPPLKASVVT
-420 ISVET
+420 ISVE
-425 QKGRPSLSARRYPTA
+425 
-440 LRLPSRSL
+440 
-448 RRMRPHGIRITAV
+448 AV

-488 WYSASNNFIQIEP
+488 WYSASNNFIQVEP
-501 SKGPLRCSGKHPVR
+501 SKGPIPCAGKYSVR
-515 LRYTGQPD
+515 LRYTGEPD
-523 SEKQFH
+523 TQKQFH
-529 LQVIARGKILKD
+529 FQVMARGKILKD
-541 KVLDVTFKPEEA
+541 KVEDVAFKPDEVVP
-553 LSVDDSFLV
+553 VDASFLV
-562 EEDLNETLPTNMAEG
+562 EEDLNETLPSNMAEG
-577 SVSTGSFEF
+577 SASTGSFEF

-593 HVPRVKVL
+593 YVPRVKVL
-601 AFYVRP
+601 VFYIRP
-607 DGEVIADS
+607 DAEVIADA

-623 LQNNVTMRFGSETV
+623 LQNNVTMRFGSDTV

-652 SFCGVGVVDK
+652 SYCGVGVVDK

-704 LAKNPQQFKRHI
+704 LAKNPQQYKRNI

-763 LAAPAIPLA
+763 LAAPAM
-772 RPLALSGP
+772 RVSYHSYE
-780 PPPAGVAFS
+780 VAYS
-789 NRIVGGLPGVPV
+789 GGLPGVPV

-812 ANIPAKSAVEVRTY
+812 GNIPAKSAVEVRTY
-826 FPETWLWD
+826 FPETWLWE

-842 ELNFKE
+842 ELSFKE

-869 IGISDPAKIKAFQP
+869 IGVSDPAKIKAFQP

-918 KLAESADFHIEGES
+918 KLAESADYHIEGES

-967 QSDAACGEQPTEK
+967 NSDTTCGEQPTEK

-990 LIIEAEGFPKEETQS
+990 LIIEAEGFEKEETQS
-1005 VFVCPKDAGEG
+1005 VFVCPKDAGEE

-1031 EGSARAYVQVTG
+1031 EGSARAYVSVTG

-1085 KNQEDIERKAV
+1085 KNQKEIERKAV
-1096 QNLKTGYQRQQKYKH
+1096 NNLKTGYQRQQKYKH

-1117 AFGNRDNSGSMFL
+1117 AFGNSDSSGSMFL

-1141 EKYIPIDAGNLN
+1141 ENYISIDAGNLN

-1164 TNGCFQNIGTVLSSG
+1164 TNGCFQNVGTVLSSG

-1193 AYVLTALLEGGLADE
+1193 AYVLTALLEGGLADAQ
-1208 KVVESALR
+1208 VVESALR

-1235 AALAGHESAKDYLEK
+1235 AALAGHESAKEYLEK

-1256 HKGALTYWSNAGKK
+1256 HKGGLTYWSNAGKK
-1270 GPSASADVETAAYAV
+1270 GPSVSADVETAAYAV
-1285 LAYLKLNAQE
+1285 LAYLKLNPQE
-1295 NLSKAQP
+1295 NLNKAQP

-1313 RGGFPSTQDTVLGL
+1313 RGGFLSTQDTVLGL

-1335 YVSKDPVDIS
+1335 FVSKDPVDIT
-1345 VKVDGT
+1345 VKVDGN
-1351 DVSESYNLKEDTKLV
+1351 DVSESYDLKEDTKLV
-1366 VQEKKVVSL
+1366 VQEKKVVNL

-1384 GPGCALISATLKYN
+1384 GPGCALVSTTLKYN
-1398 VHTAPKSEGF
+1398 VHTPPKSEGF
-1408 ELTATPSQE
+1408 ELTATPTQE

-1422 DHKLKICLRFDG
+1422 DHKLKICLRYDG

-1439 MAVVELKLVSGYTP
+1439 MAVLELKLVSGYIP
-1453 DEDHIFGLYREKDVK
+1453 DEDHIYSLYREKDVK

-1494 VRVHREFAIEDAKPA
+1494 VRLHREFAIEDAKPA

>member
-1 MHWGTFILVLG
+1 MQWGALVLFLG
-12 ALASRLAESGYI
+12 AVASHVADGGYI

-30 LRSETDEQ
+30 LRSETDAL

-57 KYNNDSI
+57 KYNNDSV

-78 TFLPFR
+78 AFLPFR

-95 EVNGTFGDYVFGDR
+95 EVNGTFGNYVFGDR
-109 KEIDFQKSKNTILV
+109 KEIDFQKSKNTVLV

-130 KPGQRVQFR
+130 KPGQKVQFR

-283 FDMTVNTSLLR
+283 FDMTVNTTLLR

-302 KRIYLVAQVN
+302 KRISLVAQVN
-312 ETGTGITMNKT
+312 ETGTGVTMNKT
-323 NYISRSFNPLEL
+323 NFISRSFNPLEL
-335 NFLEGDRG
+335 NFLEGEHG

-374 CLLSQA
+374 CLLSQS

-407 KFTIPPLKTTVVT
+407 KFTIPPLKASVVT
-420 ISVET
+420 ISVE
-425 QKGRPSLSARRYPTA
+425 
-440 LRLPSRSL
+440 
-448 RRMRPHGIRITAV
+448 AV

-488 WYSASNNFIQIEP
+488 WYSASNNFIQVEP
-501 SKGPLRCSGKHPVR
+501 SKGPIPCAGKYSLR
-515 LRYTGQPD
+515 LRYTGEPD
-523 SEKQFH
+523 TQKQFH
-529 LQVIARGKILKD
+529 FQVMARGKILKD
-541 KVLDVTFKPEEA
+541 KVEDVAFKPDEVVP
-553 LSVDDSFLV
+553 VDASFLV
-562 EEDLNETLPTNMAEG
+562 EEDLNETLPSNMAEG
-577 SVSTGSFEF
+577 SASTGSFEF

-593 HVPRVKVL
+593 YVPRVIVL

-607 DGEVIADS
+607 DGEVIADA

-623 LQNNVTMRFGSETV
+623 LQNNVTMRFGSDTV

-652 SFCGVGVVDK
+652 SYCGVGVVDK

-704 LAKNPQQFKRHI
+704 LAKNPQQYKRNI

-763 LAAPAIPLA
+763 LAAPAIPA
-772 RPLALSGP
+772 PRPLAFAGGP
-780 PPPAGVAFS
+780 VPPSAAGFS
-789 NRIVGGLPGVPV
+789 NRVVGGMPGVPV

-826 FPETWLWD
+826 FPETWLWE

-842 ELNFKE
+842 ELSFKE

-869 IGISDPAKIKAFQP
+869 IGVSDPAKIKAFQP

-918 KLAESADFHIEGES
+918 KLAESADYHIEGES

-967 QSDAACGEQPTEK
+967 NSDTACGEQPTEK

-990 LIIEAEGFPKEETQS
+990 LIIEAEGFEKEETQS
-1005 VFVCPKDAGEG
+1005 VFVCPKDAGEE

-1031 EGSARAYVQVTG
+1031 EGSARAYVSVTG

-1085 KNQEDIERKAV
+1085 KNQKEIERKAV
-1096 QNLKTGYQRQQKYKH
+1096 NNLKTGYQRQQKYKH

-1117 AFGNRDNSGSMFL
+1117 AFGNSDSSGSMFL

-1141 EKYIPIDAGNLN
+1141 ENYIPIDAGNLN

-1164 TNGCFQNIGTVLSSG
+1164 TNGCFQNVGTVLSSG

-1193 AYVLTALLEGGLADE
+1193 AYVLTALLEGGLADAQ
-1208 KVVESALR
+1208 VVESALR

-1235 AALAGHESAKDYLEK
+1235 AALAGHESAKEYLEK

-1256 HKGALTYWSNAGKK
+1256 HKGGLTYWSNAGKK
-1270 GPSASADVETAAYAV
+1270 GPSVSADVETAAYAV
-1285 LAYLKLNAQE
+1285 LAYLKLNPQE
-1295 NLSKAQP
+1295 NLNKAQP

-1335 YVSKDPVDIS
+1335 FVSKDPVDIA
-1345 VKVDGT
+1345 VKVDGN

-1366 VQEKKVVSL
+1366 VQEKKVVNL

-1384 GPGCALISATLKYN
+1384 GPGCALVSTTLKYN
-1398 VHTAPKSEGF
+1398 VHTPPKSEGF
-1408 ELTATPSQE
+1408 ELTATPSKE

-1422 DHKLKICLRFDG
+1422 DHKLKICLRYDG

-1439 MAVVELKLVSGYTP
+1439 MAVLELKLVSGYIP
-1453 DEDHIFGLYREKDVK
+1453 DEDHIYSLYREKDVK

-1494 VRVHREFAIEDAKPA
+1494 VRLHREFAIEDAKPA

>member
-1 MHWGTFILVLG
+1 MQWGALVLFLG
-12 ALASRLAESGYI
+12 AVASHLADGGYI

-30 LRSETDEQ
+30 LRSETDAL

-57 KYNNDSI
+57 KYNNDSV

-78 TFLPFR
+78 AFLPFR

-95 EVNGTFGDYVFGDR
+95 EVNGTFGSYVFGDR
-109 KEIDFQKSKNTILV
+109 KEIDFQKSKNTVLV

-130 KPGQRVQFR
+130 KPGQKVQFR

-283 FDMTVNTSLLR
+283 YDMTVNTTLLR

-302 KRIYLVAQVN
+302 KRISLVAQVN
-312 ETGTGITMNKT
+312 ETGTGVTMNKT
-323 NYISRSFNPLEL
+323 NFISRSFNPLEL
-335 NFLEGDRG
+335 NFLEGEHG

-374 CLLSQA
+374 CLLSQS

-407 KFTIPPLKTTVVT
+407 KFTIPPLKASVVT
-420 ISVET
+420 ISVE
-425 QKGRPSLSARRYPTA
+425 
-440 LRLPSRSL
+440 
-448 RRMRPHGIRITAV
+448 AV

-488 WYSASNNFIQIEP
+488 WYSASNNFIQVEP
-501 SKGPLRCSGKHPVR
+501 SKGPIPCAGKYSVR
-515 LRYTGQPD
+515 LRYTGEPD
-523 SEKQFH
+523 TQKQFH
-529 LQVIARGKILKD
+529 FQVMARGKILKD
-541 KVLDVTFKPEEA
+541 KVEDVAFKPDEVVP
-553 LSVDDSFLV
+553 VDASFLV
-562 EEDLNETLPTNMAEG
+562 EEDLNETLPSNMAEG
-577 SVSTGSFEF
+577 SASTGSFEF

-593 HVPRVKVL
+593 YVPRVKVL
-601 AFYVRP
+601 VFYIRP
-607 DGEVIADS
+607 DAEVIADA

-623 LQNNVTMRFGSETV
+623 LQNNVTMRFGSDTV

-652 SFCGVGVVDK
+652 SYCGVGVVDK

-704 LAKNPQQFKRHI
+704 LAKNPQQYKRNI

-763 LAAPAIPLA
+763 LAAPASVQDAEEYDDEQLDIAVLRSSGA
-772 RPLALSGP
+772 RH
-780 PPPAGVAFS
+780 
-789 NRIVGGLPGVPV
+789 RGGLPGVPV

-812 ANIPAKSAVEVRTY
+812 GNIPAKSAVEVRTY
-826 FPETWLWD
+826 FPETWLWE

-842 ELNFKE
+842 ELSFKE

-869 IGISDPAKIKAFQP
+869 IGVSDPAKIKAFQP

-918 KLAESADFHIEGES
+918 KLAESADYHIEGES

-967 QSDAACGEQPTEK
+967 NSDTTCGEQPTEK

-990 LIIEAEGFPKEETQS
+990 LIIEAEGFEKEETQS
-1005 VFVCPKDAGEG
+1005 VFVCPKDAGEE

-1031 EGSARAYVQVTG
+1031 EGSARAYVSVTG

-1085 KNQEDIERKAV
+1085 KNQKEIERKAV
-1096 QNLKTGYQRQQKYKH
+1096 NNLKTGYQRQQKYKH

-1117 AFGNRDNSGSMFL
+1117 AFGNSDSSGSMFL

-1141 EKYIPIDAGNLN
+1141 ENYISIDAGNLN

-1164 TNGCFQNIGTVLSSG
+1164 TNGCFQNVGTVLSSG

-1193 AYVLTALLEGGLADE
+1193 AYVLTALLEGGLADAQ
-1208 KVVESALR
+1208 VVESALR

-1235 AALAGHESAKDYLEK
+1235 AALAGHESAKEYLEK

-1256 HKGALTYWSNAGKK
+1256 HKGGLTYWSNAGKK
-1270 GPSASADVETAAYAV
+1270 GPSVSADVETAAYAV
-1285 LAYLKLNAQE
+1285 LAYLKLNPQE
-1295 NLSKAQP
+1295 NLNKAQP

-1313 RGGFPSTQDTVLGL
+1313 RGGFLSTQDTVLGL

-1335 YVSKDPVDIS
+1335 FVSKDPVDIT
-1345 VKVDGT
+1345 VKVDGN
-1351 DVSESYNLKEDTKLV
+1351 DVSESYDLKEDTKLV
-1366 VQEKKVVSL
+1366 VQEKKVVNL

-1384 GPGCALISATLKYN
+1384 GPGCALVSTTLKYN
-1398 VHTAPKSEGF
+1398 VHTPPKSEGF
-1408 ELTATPSQE
+1408 ELTATPTQE

-1422 DHKLKICLRFDG
+1422 DHKLKICLRYDG

-1439 MAVVELKLVSGYTP
+1439 MAVLELKLVSGYIP
-1453 DEDHIFGLYREKDVK
+1453 DEDHIYSLYREKDVK

-1494 VRVHREFAIEDAKPA
+1494 VRLHREFAIEDAKPA

>member
-1 MHWGTFILVLG
+1 MQWGALVLFLG
-12 ALASRLAESGYI
+12 AVASHVADGGYI

-30 LRSETDEQ
+30 LRSETDAL

-57 KYNNDSI
+57 KYNNDSV

-78 TFLPFR
+78 AFLPFR

-95 EVNGTFGDYVFGDR
+95 EVNGTFGNYVFGDR
-109 KEIDFQKSKNTILV
+109 KEIDFQKSKNTVLV

-130 KPGQRVQFR
+130 KPGQKVQFR

-283 FDMTVNTSLLR
+283 FDMTVNTTLLR

-302 KRIYLVAQVN
+302 KRISLVAQVN
-312 ETGTGITMNKT
+312 ETGTGVTMNKT
-323 NYISRSFNPLEL
+323 NFISRSFNPLEL
-335 NFLEGDRG
+335 NFLEGEHG

-374 CLLSQA
+374 CLLSQS

-407 KFTIPPLKTTVVT
+407 KFTIPPLKASVVT
-420 ISVET
+420 ISVE
-425 QKGRPSLSARRYPTA
+425 
-440 LRLPSRSL
+440 
-448 RRMRPHGIRITAV
+448 AV

-488 WYSASNNFIQIEP
+488 WYSASNNFIQVEP
-501 SKGPLRCSGKHPVR
+501 SKGPIPCAGKYSLR
-515 LRYTGQPD
+515 LRYTGEPD
-523 SEKQFH
+523 TQKQFH
-529 LQVIARGKILKD
+529 FQVMARGKILKD
-541 KVLDVTFKPEEA
+541 KVEDVAFKPDEVVP
-553 LSVDDSFLV
+553 VDASFLV
-562 EEDLNETLPTNMAEG
+562 EEDLNETLPSNMAEG
-577 SVSTGSFEF
+577 SASTGSFEF

-593 HVPRVKVL
+593 YVPRVIVL

-607 DGEVIADS
+607 DGEVIADA

-623 LQNNVTMRFGSETV
+623 LQNNVTMRFGSDTV

-652 SFCGVGVVDK
+652 SYCGVGVVDK

-704 LAKNPQQFKRHI
+704 LAKNPQQYKRNI

-763 LAAPAIPLA
+763 LAAPASVRDAEEYDDEQLDIAVLRSSGA
-772 RPLALSGP
+772 RH
-780 PPPAGVAFS
+780 
-789 NRIVGGLPGVPV
+789 RGGMPGVPV

-826 FPETWLWD
+826 FPETWLWE

-842 ELNFKE
+842 ELSFKE

-869 IGISDPAKIKAFQP
+869 IGVSDPAKIKAFQP

-918 KLAESADFHIEGES
+918 KLAESADYHIEGES

-967 QSDAACGEQPTEK
+967 NSDTACGEQPTEK

-990 LIIEAEGFPKEETQS
+990 LIIEAEGFEKEETQS
-1005 VFVCPKDAGEG
+1005 VFVCPKDAGEE

-1031 EGSARAYVQVTG
+1031 EGSARAYVSVTG

-1085 KNQEDIERKAV
+1085 KNQKEIERKAV
-1096 QNLKTGYQRQQKYKH
+1096 NNLKTGYQRQQKYKH

-1117 AFGNRDNSGSMFL
+1117 AFGNSDSSGSMFL

-1141 EKYIPIDAGNLN
+1141 ENYIPIDAGNLN

-1164 TNGCFQNIGTVLSSG
+1164 TNGCFQNVGTVLSSG

-1193 AYVLTALLEGGLADE
+1193 AYVLTALLEGGLADAQ
-1208 KVVESALR
+1208 VVESALR

-1235 AALAGHESAKDYLEK
+1235 AALAGHESAKEYLEK

-1256 HKGALTYWSNAGKK
+1256 HKGGLTYWSNAGKK
-1270 GPSASADVETAAYAV
+1270 GPSVSADVETAAYAV
-1285 LAYLKLNAQE
+1285 LAYLKLNPQE
-1295 NLSKAQP
+1295 NLNKAQP

-1335 YVSKDPVDIS
+1335 FVSKDPVDIA
-1345 VKVDGT
+1345 VKVDGN

-1366 VQEKKVVSL
+1366 VQEKKVVNL

-1384 GPGCALISATLKYN
+1384 GPGCALVSTTLKYN
-1398 VHTAPKSEGF
+1398 VHTPPKSEGF
-1408 ELTATPSQE
+1408 ELTATPSKE

-1422 DHKLKICLRFDG
+1422 DHKLKICLRYDG

-1439 MAVVELKLVSGYTP
+1439 MAVLELKLVSGYIP
-1453 DEDHIFGLYREKDVK
+1453 DEDHIYSLYREKDVK

-1494 VRVHREFAIEDAKPA
+1494 VRLHREFAIEDAKPA

>member
-1 MHWGTFILVLG
+1 MHWGSVCLVIG
-12 ALASRLAESGYI
+12 AVASQLADGGYI

-30 LRSETDEQ
+30 LRSETDAM

-95 EVNGTFGDYVFGDR
+95 EVNGTFGSYVFGDR

-283 FDMTVNTSLLR
+283 YDMVVNTTLLR
-294 FNENYEIY
+294 FHENYEIY
-302 KRIYLVAQVN
+302 KRISLVAQVN
-312 ETGTGITMNKT
+312 ETGTGVTMNKT
-323 NYISRSFNPLEL
+323 NFISRSFNPLEL
-335 NFLEGDRG
+335 NFLDGEDG

-374 CLLSQA
+374 CLLSQS

-407 KFTIPPLKTTVVT
+407 KFTIPPLKASVVT
-420 ISVET
+420 ISVE
-425 QKGRPSLSARRYPTA
+425 
-440 LRLPSRSL
+440 
-448 RRMRPHGIRITAV
+448 AV

-488 WYSASNNFIQIEP
+488 WYSASNNFIQVEP
-501 SKGPLRCSGKHPVR
+501 SKGPIPCAGKHSMR
-515 LRYTGQPD
+515 LRYTGEPD
-523 SEKQFH
+523 TQKQFH
-529 LQVIARGKILKD
+529 FQVIARGKILKD
-541 KVLDVTFKPEEA
+541 KVVDVAFKPDEA
-553 LSVDDSFLV
+553 VLVDDSFLV
-562 EEDLNETLPTNMAEG
+562 EEDLNETLPSNMAEG
-577 SVSTGSFEF
+577 SVPTGSFEF
-586 ELEPDFS
+586 ELEPDYS
-593 HVPRVKVL
+593 YVPRVKVL

-623 LQNNVTMRFGSETV
+623 LQNNVSMRFGSEVV
-637 QPATSAAIHVNGSPR
+637 QPATSAAIHLNGSPR
-652 SFCGVGVVDK
+652 SYCGVGVVDK

-704 LAKNPQQFKRHI
+704 LLKNPQQYKRNI

-729 SITAFDESGVVVMS
+729 SITAFDESGVIVMS

-763 LAAPAIPLA
+763 LAAPAT
-772 RPLALSGP
+772 
-780 PPPAGVAFS
+780 GVSFHSYEVAYAYQGVKDAEEYDDDQLEIAVPTAVPF
-789 NRIVGGLPGVPV
+789 RATQKGGLAGVPV

-812 ANIPAKSAVEVRTY
+812 FNIPAKSAVEVRTY

-842 ELNFKE
+842 ELSFKE

-860 TVCINSEDG
+860 TVCINAEDG
-869 IGISDPAKIKAFQP
+869 IGVSDPAKIKAFQP

-918 KLAESADFHIEGES
+918 KLAESADYHIEGES

-946 KFQIRPQTI
+946 KFQIRPHTI

-967 QSDAACGEQPTEK
+967 QSDTACGEQLMEK
-980 VVARDAVTRP
+980 VVAKDAVTRP
-990 LIIEAEGFPKEETQS
+990 LIIEAEGFEKEETQS
-1005 VFVCPKDAGEG
+1005 VFVCPKEDA
-1016 GAKNEF
+1016 AKNEF

-1031 EGSARAYVQVTG
+1031 EGSARAYVSVTG
-1043 DIMGPAIKNLDSL
+1043 DIMGPAIKNLGSL

-1085 KNQEDIERKAV
+1085 KNQEEIERKAV
-1096 QNLKTGYQRQQKYKH
+1096 NNLKTGYQRQQKYKH

-1117 AFGNRDNSGSMFL
+1117 AFGNSDSSGSMFL

-1164 TNGCFQNIGTVLSSG
+1164 TNGCFQNVDTVLSSG

-1193 AYVLTALLEGGLADE
+1193 AYVLTSLLEGGLADAQ
-1208 KVVESALR
+1208 VVESALR

-1256 HKGALTYWSNAGKK
+1256 HKGGLTYWSNAGKK

-1285 LAYLKLNAQE
+1285 LAYLKLNPQE
-1295 NLSKAQP
+1295 NLNKAQP

-1335 YVSKDPVDIS
+1335 FVSKDPVDIT
-1345 VKVDGT
+1345 VKVDGNE
-1351 DVSESYNLKEDTKLV
+1351 VSETYNLKEDTKLV
-1366 VQEKKVVSL
+1366 VQEKKVVNL
-1375 PNKLTSEAT
+1375 PNKLTSEAS
-1384 GPGCALISATLKYN
+1384 GPGCVLVSTTLKYN

-1417 ASDCN
+1417 ATDCN
-1422 DHKLKICLRFDG
+1422 DHKLNICIRYDG

-1439 MAVVELKLVSGYTP
+1439 MAVLELKLVSGYIP
-1453 DEDHIFGLYREKDVK
+1453 DEDHIYSLYREKDVK

-1494 VRVHREFAIEDAKPA
+1494 VRLHREFAIEDAKPA

>member
-1 MHWGTFILVLG
+1 MQWGALVLFLG
-12 ALASRLAESGYI
+12 AVASHLADGGYI

-30 LRSETDEQ
+30 LRSETDAL

-57 KYNNDSI
+57 KYNNDSV

-78 TFLPFR
+78 AFLPFR

-95 EVNGTFGDYVFGDR
+95 EVNGTFGSYVFGDR
-109 KEIDFQKSKNTILV
+109 KEIDFQKSKNTVLV

-130 KPGQRVQFR
+130 KPGQKVQFR

-283 FDMTVNTSLLR
+283 YDMTVNTTLLR

-302 KRIYLVAQVN
+302 KRISLVAQVN
-312 ETGTGITMNKT
+312 ETGTGVTMNKT
-323 NYISRSFNPLEL
+323 NFISRSFNPLEL
-335 NFLEGDRG
+335 NFLEGEHG

-374 CLLSQA
+374 CLLSQS

-407 KFTIPPLKTTVVT
+407 KFTIPPLKASVVT
-420 ISVET
+420 ISVE
-425 QKGRPSLSARRYPTA
+425 
-440 LRLPSRSL
+440 
-448 RRMRPHGIRITAV
+448 AV

-488 WYSASNNFIQIEP
+488 WYSASNNFIQVEP
-501 SKGPLRCSGKHPVR
+501 SKGPIPCAGKYSVR
-515 LRYTGQPD
+515 LRYTGEPD
-523 SEKQFH
+523 TQKQFH
-529 LQVIARGKILKD
+529 FQVMARGKILKD
-541 KVLDVTFKPEEA
+541 KVEDVAFKPDEVVP
-553 LSVDDSFLV
+553 VDASFLV
-562 EEDLNETLPTNMAEG
+562 EEDLNETLPSNMAEG
-577 SVSTGSFEF
+577 SASTGSFEF

-593 HVPRVKVL
+593 YVPRVKVL
-601 AFYVRP
+601 VFYIRP
-607 DGEVIADS
+607 DAEVIADA

-623 LQNNVTMRFGSETV
+623 LQNNVTMRFGSDTV

-652 SFCGVGVVDK
+652 SYCGVGVVDK

-704 LAKNPQQFKRHI
+704 LAKNPQQYKRNI

-763 LAAPAIPLA
+763 LAAPATMATSTPWPLTTT
-772 RPLALSGP
+772 
-780 PPPAGVAFS
+780 
-789 NRIVGGLPGVPV
+789 GGLPGVPV

-812 ANIPAKSAVEVRTY
+812 GNIPAKSAVEVRTY
-826 FPETWLWD
+826 FPETWLWE

-842 ELNFKE
+842 ELSFKE

-869 IGISDPAKIKAFQP
+869 IGVSDPAKIKAFQP

-918 KLAESADFHIEGES
+918 KLAESADYHIEGES

-967 QSDAACGEQPTEK
+967 NSDTTCGEQPTEK

-990 LIIEAEGFPKEETQS
+990 LIIEAEGFEKEETQS
-1005 VFVCPKDAGEG
+1005 VFVCPKDAGEE

-1031 EGSARAYVQVTG
+1031 EGSARAYVSVTG

-1085 KNQEDIERKAV
+1085 KNQKEIERKAV
-1096 QNLKTGYQRQQKYKH
+1096 NNLKTGYQRQQKYKH

-1117 AFGNRDNSGSMFL
+1117 AFGNSDSSGSMFL

-1141 EKYIPIDAGNLN
+1141 ENYISIDAGNLN

-1164 TNGCFQNIGTVLSSG
+1164 TNGCFQNVGTVLSSG

-1193 AYVLTALLEGGLADE
+1193 AYVLTALLEGGLADAQ
-1208 KVVESALR
+1208 VVESALR

-1235 AALAGHESAKDYLEK
+1235 AALAGHESAKEYLEK

-1256 HKGALTYWSNAGKK
+1256 HKGGLTYWSNAGKK
-1270 GPSASADVETAAYAV
+1270 GPSVSADVETAAYAV
-1285 LAYLKLNAQE
+1285 LAYLKLNPQE
-1295 NLSKAQP
+1295 NLNKAQP

-1313 RGGFPSTQDTVLGL
+1313 RGGFLSTQDTVLGL

-1335 YVSKDPVDIS
+1335 FVSKDPVDIT
-1345 VKVDGT
+1345 VKVDGN
-1351 DVSESYNLKEDTKLV
+1351 DVSESYDLKEDTKLV
-1366 VQEKKVVSL
+1366 VQEKKVVNL

-1384 GPGCALISATLKYN
+1384 GPGCALVSTTLKYN
-1398 VHTAPKSEGF
+1398 VHTPPKSEGF
-1408 ELTATPSQE
+1408 ELTATPTQE

-1422 DHKLKICLRFDG
+1422 DHKLKICLRYDG

-1439 MAVVELKLVSGYTP
+1439 MAVLELKLVSGYIP
-1453 DEDHIFGLYREKDVK
+1453 DEDHIYSLYREKDVK

-1494 VRVHREFAIEDAKPA
+1494 VRLHREFAIEDAKPA

>member
-1 MHWGTFILVLG
+1 MQWGALVLFLG
-12 ALASRLAESGYI
+12 AVASHLADGGYI

-30 LRSETDEQ
+30 LRSETDAL

-57 KYNNDSI
+57 KYNNDSV

-78 TFLPFR
+78 AFLPFR

-95 EVNGTFGDYVFGDR
+95 EVNGTFGSYVFGDR
-109 KEIDFQKSKNTILV
+109 KEIDFQKSKNTVLV

-130 KPGQRVQFR
+130 KPGQKVQFR

-283 FDMTVNTSLLR
+283 YDMTVNTTLLR

-302 KRIYLVAQVN
+302 KRISLVAQVN
-312 ETGTGITMNKT
+312 ETGTGVTMNKT
-323 NYISRSFNPLEL
+323 NFISRSFNPLEL
-335 NFLEGDRG
+335 NFLEGEHG

-374 CLLSQA
+374 CLLSQS

-407 KFTIPPLKTTVVT
+407 KFTIPPLKASVVT
-420 ISVET
+420 ISVE
-425 QKGRPSLSARRYPTA
+425 
-440 LRLPSRSL
+440 
-448 RRMRPHGIRITAV
+448 AV

-488 WYSASNNFIQIEP
+488 WYSASNNFIQVEP
-501 SKGPLRCSGKHPVR
+501 SKGPIPCAGKYSVR
-515 LRYTGQPD
+515 LRYTGEPD
-523 SEKQFH
+523 TQKQFH
-529 LQVIARGKILKD
+529 FQVMARGKILKD
-541 KVLDVTFKPEEA
+541 KVEDVAFKPDEVVP
-553 LSVDDSFLV
+553 VDASFLV
-562 EEDLNETLPTNMAEG
+562 EEDLNETLPSNMAEG
-577 SVSTGSFEF
+577 SASTGSFEF

-593 HVPRVKVL
+593 YVPRVKVL
-601 AFYVRP
+601 VFYIRP
-607 DGEVIADS
+607 DAEVIADA

-623 LQNNVTMRFGSETV
+623 LQNNVTMRFGSDTV

-652 SFCGVGVVDK
+652 SYCGVGVVDK

-704 LAKNPQQFKRHI
+704 LAKNPQQYKRNI

-763 LAAPAIPLA
+763 LAAPAM
-772 RPLALSGP
+772 RVSYHSYE
-780 PPPAGVAFS
+780 VAYS
-789 NRIVGGLPGVPV
+789 GGLPGVPV

-812 ANIPAKSAVEVRTY
+812 GNIPAKSAVEVRTY
-826 FPETWLWD
+826 FPETWLWE

-842 ELNFKE
+842 ELSFKE

-869 IGISDPAKIKAFQP
+869 IGVSDPAKIKAFQP

-918 KLAESADFHIEGES
+918 KLAESADYHIEGES

-967 QSDAACGEQPTEK
+967 NSDTTCGEQPTEK

-990 LIIEAEGFPKEETQS
+990 LIIEAEGFEKEETQS
-1005 VFVCPKDAGEG
+1005 VFVCPKDAGEE

-1031 EGSARAYVQVTG
+1031 EGSARAYVSVTG

-1085 KNQEDIERKAV
+1085 KNQKEIERKAV
-1096 QNLKTGYQRQQKYKH
+1096 NNLKTGYQRQQKYKH

-1117 AFGNRDNSGSMFL
+1117 AFGNSDSSGSMFL

-1141 EKYIPIDAGNLN
+1141 ENYISIDAGNLN

-1164 TNGCFQNIGTVLSSG
+1164 TNGCFQNVGTVLSSG

-1193 AYVLTALLEGGLADE
+1193 AYVLTALLEGGLADAQ
-1208 KVVESALR
+1208 VVESALR

-1235 AALAGHESAKDYLEK
+1235 AALAGHESAKEYLEK

-1256 HKGALTYWSNAGKK
+1256 HKGGLTYWSNAGKK
-1270 GPSASADVETAAYAV
+1270 GPSVSADVETAAYAV
-1285 LAYLKLNAQE
+1285 LAYLKLNPQE
-1295 NLSKAQP
+1295 NLNKAQP

-1335 YVSKDPVDIS
+1335 FVSKDPVDIT
-1345 VKVDGT
+1345 VKVDGN
-1351 DVSESYNLKEDTKLV
+1351 DVSESYDLKEDTKLV
-1366 VQEKKVVSL
+1366 VQEKKVVNL

-1384 GPGCALISATLKYN
+1384 GPGCALVSTTLKYN
-1398 VHTAPKSEGF
+1398 VHTPPKSEGF
-1408 ELTATPSQE
+1408 ELTATPTQE

-1422 DHKLKICLRFDG
+1422 DHKLKICLRYDG

-1439 MAVVELKLVSGYTP
+1439 MAVLELKLVSGYIP
-1453 DEDHIFGLYREKDVK
+1453 DEDHIYSLYREKDVK

-1494 VRVHREFAIEDAKPA
+1494 VRLHREFAIEDAKPA